1 MFLSLKKYAQPSC
14 AALTQSA
21 PCALGRGKAKS
32 TASFIKKSGVFVVAL
47 ASSLFSFSAVNAA
60 TPDNTVVSNTAYVNY
75 QFRGNNQQSQDSE
88 SFITAR
94 SDSGAGTPAVITL
107 MHNSIDF
114 SGQYAAAKARETTSS
129 PVSASNSRSFAQTI
143 TTSNTTSLNASSVS
157 TSAGVTTRSS
167 SNGKALSG
175 DFVVN
180 QGQCA
185 SDSSGSNLTAQAVPR
200 NYQGQALALPSTLAL
215 NSDDYFKVGDAIF
228 VHLEDLDQNLDPTQ
242 IEKIIVTILSENGA
256 DQETIQLTETAVSTG
271 LFTGYIQTVGNANN
285 PAIKHNC
292 VLSVNSDSSIQASYQ
307 DQFDSLDLVR
317 AGALFDP
324 SSYVVNADTGEYI
337 NGIEVTLLDPNK
349 TWQSDQPVD
358 EQPYG
363 RAEILSDE
371 GGLFPNTVTTGG
383 SVSVVGSDSNVY
395 TYTFPYGGFAFP
407 VLNGGEY
414 IVKIGESAYHD
425 YPVPTEMLLA
435 DIPQG
440 PFNFDEEGSRSKVFN
455 SGITFRMD
463 VPLDPKDNSVLL
475 TKTANKSQAGVGE
488 LIGYNIKLQNTEI
501 PGTNIALKDTLPQG
515 LRFAAGSA
523 SIDGVKVSDPV
534 IGADGRDLTFTIDN
548 IAPDEILNLRYVVRV
563 GVNTIIGKATNTTWI
578 EDQEDIVGEGV
589 LTSNTATADVEINED
604 LFSEKSRLFGRV
616 FIGDCEGNVEQ
627 EGIAGARIYL
637 ENGTYVVTDEDG
649 LWHIEG
655 QEPGTHVVQLDT
667 ETLPKY
673 LDLVACDN
681 YGLHAGRDYS
691 QFVDLEPGT
700 MWRTDF
706 VVKLKPPSKGEV
718 IQRLS
723 SRLAPIPKAER
734 ETMGTDTP
742 VSQKVL
748 YRLVLNGSEVI
759 LKGLRSLVMLPEG
772 VTYKPNSALLDGNAI
787 TEPKKYDTQTLLFSL
802 NDPGK
807 DWQHVLEF
815 EAYIGKD
822 AKPGELTTRSV
833 AMFNSPSQSN
843 QRTPIALTSALLAIV
858 PANNQVHKPKEAPK
872 FGSFSEELSAADKQS
887 MSQVIETL
895 QGLKDLQ
902 IEVAG
907 HTDNVPIARRSRH
920 IFKDNYEL
928 SLARARSAAN
938 YLMKEL
944 QLTPEQVSIAGH
956 GSKKP
961 IANNDNLNL
970 RAQNRRVEVNIL
982 SAKNGMKIAQA
993 DSGNQM
999 VATTGVAP
1007 GGFDFPIA
1015 ATASGPIR
1023 STVSMPEFDKA
1034 FLAQAD
1040 NKFEWL
1046 WPSDGFL
1053 PNIPSTKVAVK
1064 HPMNQRIRLTLN
1076 GAPVSA
1082 LNFAKR
1088 EKYAANQSAVSQW
1101 SGVDIKEGNNVF
1113 VASLVDENDDIINR
1127 KEFQL
1132 HYAGSPTRVELVK
1145 DETKAVADGVIV
1157 PVIAVKLFDKDNY
1170 PVRNG
1175 LQGEYT
1181 IDSPYKA
1188 LDPNKNKAQINR
1200 NEFKPNYEI
1209 SNDGIAY
1216 ITLEPTTKAG
1226 EAVIRF
1232 PLANGQEEEVRVWLK
1247 PQARDWMLIALGEG
1261 TIGYQN
1267 ISGHVENAKA
1277 HDQDDGF
1284 YTDGRLALFAKGQVL
1299 GDWLLTAAY
1308 DSSKGTTTPF
1318 EKLLDPNK
1326 YYTLYGDNSTQKLD
1340 ASMEGKLYLR
1350 IEKERFYTVFGDYST
1365 DLNKTE
1371 LSTYLRK
1378 FHGIQSVF
1386 QGDLVSFNAFVTESA
1401 QRFARDEIRGDG
1413 TSGLYQLANKDIISN
1428 SETISLQVRDRF
1440 RSEVIL
1446 SEVELSKDS
1455 DYNIDYIDGSLFFK
1469 SPVQS
1474 TDENLNPRYIIAR
1487 YETQDDSANDITF
1500 GGRAAVHVLDKAL
1513 EVGTTVI
1520 SEELGTDSKTLNS
1533 IDMRLQLSDQLKITA
1548 ESAITEQ
1555 DSNGSKTTANANYVS
1570 VDFRGEQLQT
1580 KAYIRTEQAGFGL
1593 DQLNDS
1599 EGSTEKLGVEGSYY
1613 ITSQKYF
1620 NALISDQNQLGND
1633 QRLSMAEVKFN
1644 NEYDLGRYHLGGR
1657 ISENKTATGDSQSI
1671 QQLLAGHSYTL
1682 MNGRWLLNA
1691 DVELNLKQNDDIYD
1705 LFRLGSDFRISD
1717 EVTLFAVHETGFE
1730 SNAPQR
1736 SVAGLRATPWQ
1747 GMQVSN
1753 SVEQQQSK
1761 DGNRLFAVH
1770 GVNQEIN
1777 LNEHWQISFGYDQS
1791 QNLESSVLEQTDDS
1805 VINFAQTS
1813 DDFYAINTG
1822 WGYRSP
1828 TWQWTNRV
1836 EYRESDSN
1844 EKWNAQ
1850 SGVYKPIGLGF
1861 AFGLNGEFRLD
1872 DADTSRT
1879 EFKQVEFDIGL
1890 RPLALGLAWL
1900 NQSKYIEEE
1909 VSTSVDSITS
1919 NITSSRL
1926 VNNTHINMR
1935 WSKTQ
1940 LSAQYGLKYVD
1951 ETIDDISYSGVI
1963 DLMGAQVR
1971 RYFKPKWDWGLHA
1984 QRLYDYELKD
1994 SRHSLGFSL
2003 GYTPKQNTWVSMG
2016 YNFAGFDDS
2025 DFDDAGYSAQGIYLK
2040 LRIKA
2045 DQDSARELRN
2055 YFK

>member
-1 MFLSLKKYAQPSC
+1 MILSLNKNAQPRC
-14 AALTQSA
+14 ATLTQSA
-21 PCALGRGKAKS
+21 PRALGRGKAKS
-32 TASFIKKSGVFVVAL
+32 TASLLKKSGVFAIAL
-47 ASSLFSFSAVNAA
+47 ASSFFGFSSAHAA
-60 TPDNTVVSNTAYVNY
+60 TPESTVVNNTAYVSFDFN
-75 QFRGNNQQSQDSE
+75 GQSRQVQDSE

-94 SDSGAGTPAVITL
+94 TNAGSGTPSVITL
-107 MHNSIDF
+107 MHNSVDF
-114 SGQYAAAKARETTSS
+114 TTQYAEAKAREDAANGSSNLMRSRQNALTSGS
-129 PVSASNSRSFAQTI
+129 TNSSNI
-143 TTSNTTSLNASSVS
+143 TTRASSS
-157 TSAGVTTRSS
+157 GQ
-167 SNGKALSG
+167 ALAG

-185 SDSSGSNLTAQAVPR
+185 SDASGKTLSPQPIPK
-200 NYQGQALALPSTLAL
+200 NYQGQTLSLPSTLAL
-215 NSDDYFKVGDAIF
+215 NSDDYYKVGDTIF
-228 VHLEDLDQNLDPTQ
+228 VHLKDLDQNQDPTQ
-242 IEKIIVTILSENGA
+242 IEKIIVTILSENGV
-256 DQETIQLTETAVSTG
+256 DQETIQLTETAVSSG
-271 LFTGYIQTVGNANN
+271 LFTGYIQTVNSATNA
-285 PAIKHNC
+285 PIKHNC
-292 VLSVNSDSSIQASYQ
+292 ALSVTSDSSIQASYQ
-307 DQFDSLDLVR
+307 DKFDSLDLAK

-324 SSYVVNADTGEYI
+324 SSYVVNADTGEYV
-337 NGIEVTLLDPNK
+337 NGITVSLYDKDGVTP
-349 TWQSDQPVD
+349 
-358 EQPYG
+358 
-363 RAEILSDE
+363 AEILSDE
-371 GGLFPNTVTTGG
+371 GGVFPNTVTTGG
-383 SVSVVGSDSNVY
+383 TVSVVGADSNTY

-407 VLNGGEY
+407 VLDGGEY
-414 IVKIGESAYHD
+414 VIKIGESAYHD
-425 YPVPTEMLLA
+425 YPVADEKPLT

-440 PFNFDEEGSRSKVFN
+440 PFNFDEEGSRGKIFT

-475 TKTANKSQAGVGE
+475 TKTANKAQAGVGE
-488 LIGYNIKLQNTEI
+488 LVSYNIKLQNTEI
-501 PGTNIALKDTLPQG
+501 PGTNVALKDTLPQG
-515 LRFAAGSA
+515 FRYAPGSA
-523 SIDGVKVSDPV
+523 SIDGVKIADPT
-534 IGADGRDLTFTIDN
+534 ISRDGQDLTFTFAN
-548 IAPDEILNLRYVVRV
+548 IAVDEVLNLRYVARI
-563 GVNTIIGKATNTTWI
+563 GVATPVGKATNTVWI
-578 EDQEDIVGEGV
+578 EDQEDIPNEGI
-589 LTSNTATADVEINED
+589 LTSNTAIADIEITED
-604 LFSEKSRLFGRV
+604 LFSNNTRLFGRV
-616 FIGDCEGNVEQ
+616 YIGDCQGDVQQ

-673 LDLVACDN
+673 LDLMACDN
-681 YGLHAGRDYS
+681 FGQHAGREYS
-691 QFVDLEPGT
+691 QFVDLAPGS

-706 VVKLKPPSKGEV
+706 IVKLKPPSKGEV
-718 IQRLS
+718 TQRLS
-723 SRLAPIPKAER
+723 SRLAPITQSER
-734 ETMGTDTP
+734 ETLAANSP
-742 VSQKVL
+742 VEQKIV
-748 YRLVLNGSEVI
+748 YRLLLNGSEVI
-759 LKGLRSLVMLPEG
+759 LKDLRSLLMLPEG
-772 VTYKPNSALLDGNAI
+772 VMYKPNSALLDGVSI
-787 TEPKKYDTQTLLFSL
+787 DEPKKYDEQTLLFSL

-815 EAYIGKD
+815 EAYIGED

-833 AMFNSPSQSN
+833 AMFNSPSQNN
-843 QRTPIALTSALLAIV
+843 QRTPIALTSALLALV

-872 FGSFSEELSAADKQS
+872 FGSFSEELSAADKQA
-887 MSQVIETL
+887 MAVVIKKL
-895 QGLKDLQ
+895 KGLKDLQ

-938 YLMKEL
+938 YLMQEL
-944 QLTPEQVSIAGH
+944 TLAPDQVSIAGF
-956 GSKKP
+956 GANKP
-961 IANNDNLNL
+961 ISKNSNESL
-970 RAQNRRVEVNIL
+970 RSQNRRVEVNIL
-982 SAKNGMKIAQA
+982 SANNGMRIAKA

-1007 GGFDFPIA
+1007 GGFDFPIE

-1023 STVSMPEFDKA
+1023 NTVTMPEFDKA
-1034 FLAQAD
+1034 YLAQT
-1040 NKFEWL
+1040 NNTFEWL
-1046 WPSDGFL
+1046 WPSEGFL
-1053 PNIPSTKVAVK
+1053 PNIPSTKVAIK

-1076 GAPVSA
+1076 GSPVSE

-1113 VASLVDENDDIINR
+1113 VASLVDDNNDIIDR

-1145 DETKAVADGVIV
+1145 DETKAVADGVIA
-1157 PVIAVKLFDKDNY
+1157 PVIAVQLFDKDGY

-1188 LDPNKNKAQINR
+1188 LDPNKDRAQINR

-1209 SNDGIAY
+1209 TDDGIAY
-1216 ITLEPTTKAG
+1216 ITLEPTTQAG
-1226 EAVIRF
+1226 EALIRF
-1232 PLANGQEEEVRVWLK
+1232 PLANGQEEEIRVWLK

-1267 ISGHVENAKA
+1267 IRGNIKNAES
-1277 HDQDDGF
+1277 HDQEDGF
-1284 YTDGRLALFAKGQVL
+1284 YTDGRLALFAKGQIA

-1308 DSSKGTTTPF
+1308 DSSKETTTPF

-1386 QGDLVSFNAFVTESA
+1386 QGDIVSFNAFVTESA

-1413 TSGLYQLANKDIISN
+1413 TSGLYSLSNSDIISN

-1446 SEVELSKDS
+1446 SEVELTKDS
-1455 DYNIDYIDGSLFFK
+1455 DYSIDYIDGSIFFK

-1474 TDENLNPRYIIAR
+1474 TDEDLNPRYIIAR
-1487 YETQDDSANDITF
+1487 YETQDDSANDLTF
-1500 GGRAAVHVLDKAL
+1500 GGRAAVHVLDKAV
-1513 EVGTTVI
+1513 EVGTTLI
-1520 SEELGTDSKTLNS
+1520 SEELGEDSKTLNS
-1533 IDMRLQLSDQLKITA
+1533 VDMRLQLSDQLEIKA
-1548 ESAITEQ
+1548 ETAITEQ
-1555 DSNGSKTTANANYVS
+1555 KNNGTKTSATANYVS
-1570 VDFRGEQLQT
+1570 LDFRGEQLQT
-1580 KAYIRTEQAGFGL
+1580 KAYIRTEEAGFGL

-1599 EGSTEKLGVEGSYY
+1599 EGSTEKLGVEGTYY
-1613 ITSQKYF
+1613 ITSQQYF
-1620 NALISDQNQLGND
+1620 NALVSDQNQLGNE
-1633 QRLSMAEVKFN
+1633 QRLSMAELTFN
-1644 NEYDLGRYHLGGR
+1644 NEYELGRYRLGGR
-1657 ISENKTATGDSQSI
+1657 VSENTSAVGDTQSI

-1691 DVELNLKQNDDIYD
+1691 DLEFNLKQNDDIYD
-1705 LFRLGSDFRISD
+1705 LLRLGSDFRIND
-1717 EVTLFAVHETGFE
+1717 QVTLFAVHEMGFE
-1730 SNAPQR
+1730 RDAPTR
-1736 SVAGLRATPWQ
+1736 SVAGIRATPWQ

-1770 GVNQEIN
+1770 GVNQEVN
-1777 LNEHWQISFGYDQS
+1777 LDENWQISFGYDQS
-1791 QNLESSVLEQTDDS
+1791 QNLENSVLEQPDDTA
-1805 VINFAQTS
+1805 INFAQTS

-1828 TWQWTNRV
+1828 TWQWTNRI
-1836 EYRESDSN
+1836 EYRESDTN
-1844 EKWNAQ
+1844 EKWNAT
-1850 SGVYKPIGLGF
+1850 SGIYRPIGLGF
-1861 AFGLNGEFRLD
+1861 AFGLNGEYRLD
-1872 DADTSRT
+1872 DGDNERT

-1890 RPLALGLAWL
+1890 RPLAVGLAWL
-1900 NQSKYIEEE
+1900 NQTKYIEEE
-1909 VSTSVDSITS
+1909 ISNASNTIAADLVSR
-1919 NITSSRL
+1919 RL

-1935 WSKTQ
+1935 WTKTQ
-1940 LSAQYGLKYVD
+1940 LSAQYGFKYVD
-1951 ETIDDISYSGVI
+1951 ETLDDIAYSGVI

-1971 RYFKPKWDWGLHA
+1971 RHFMPKWDWGLQA

-1994 SRHSLGFSL
+1994 SRHSAGISL
-2003 GYTPKQNTWVSMG
+2003 GYIPKQNTWVSVG
-2016 YNFAGFDDS
+2016 YNFAGFTDS

-2045 DQDSARELRN
+2045 DQDNLRALKA
-2055 YFK
+2055 YFN

>member
-1 MFLSLKKYAQPSC
+1 MILSLNKNAQPRC
-14 AALTQSA
+14 ATLTQSA
-21 PCALGRGKAKS
+21 PRALGRGKAKS
-32 TASFIKKSGVFVVAL
+32 TASLLKKSGVFAIAL
-47 ASSLFSFSAVNAA
+47 ASSFFGFSSAHAA
-60 TPDNTVVSNTAYVNY
+60 TPESTVVNNTAYVSFDFN
-75 QFRGNNQQSQDSE
+75 GQSRQVQDSE

-94 SDSGAGTPAVITL
+94 TNAGSGTPSVITL
-107 MHNSIDF
+107 MHNSVDF
-114 SGQYAAAKARETTSS
+114 TTQYAEAKAREDAANGSSNLMRSRQNALTSGS
-129 PVSASNSRSFAQTI
+129 TNSSNI
-143 TTSNTTSLNASSVS
+143 TTRASSS
-157 TSAGVTTRSS
+157 GQ
-167 SNGKALSG
+167 ALAG

-185 SDSSGSNLTAQAVPR
+185 SDASGKTLSPQPIPK
-200 NYQGQALALPSTLAL
+200 NYQGQTLSLPSTLAL
-215 NSDDYFKVGDAIF
+215 NSDDYYKVGDTIF
-228 VHLEDLDQNLDPTQ
+228 VHLKDLDQNQDPTQ
-242 IEKIIVTILSENGA
+242 IEKIIVTILSENGV
-256 DQETIQLTETAVSTG
+256 DQETIQLTETAVSSG
-271 LFTGYIQTVGNANN
+271 LFTGYIQTVNSATNA
-285 PAIKHNC
+285 PIKHNC
-292 VLSVNSDSSIQASYQ
+292 ALSVTSDSSIQASYQ
-307 DQFDSLDLVR
+307 DKFDSLDLAK

-324 SSYVVNADTGEYI
+324 SSYVVNADTGEYV
-337 NGIEVTLLDPNK
+337 NGITVSLYDKDGVTP
-349 TWQSDQPVD
+349 
-358 EQPYG
+358 
-363 RAEILSDE
+363 AEILSDE
-371 GGLFPNTVTTGG
+371 GGVFPNTVTTGG
-383 SVSVVGSDSNVY
+383 TVSVVGADSNTY

-407 VLNGGEY
+407 VLDGGEY
-414 IVKIGESAYHD
+414 VIKIGESAYHD
-425 YPVPTEMLLA
+425 YPVADEKPLT

-440 PFNFDEEGSRSKVFN
+440 PFNFDEEGSRGKIFT

-475 TKTANKSQAGVGE
+475 TKTANKAQAGVGE
-488 LIGYNIKLQNTEI
+488 LVSYNIKLQNTEI
-501 PGTNIALKDTLPQG
+501 PGTNVALKDTLPQG
-515 LRFAAGSA
+515 FRYAPGSA
-523 SIDGVKVSDPV
+523 SIDGVKIADPT
-534 IGADGRDLTFTIDN
+534 ISRDGQDLTFTFAN
-548 IAPDEILNLRYVVRV
+548 IAVDEVLNLRYVARI
-563 GVNTIIGKATNTTWI
+563 GVATPVGKATNTVWI
-578 EDQEDIVGEGV
+578 EDQEDIPNEGI
-589 LTSNTATADVEINED
+589 LTSNTAIADIEITED
-604 LFSEKSRLFGRV
+604 LFSNNTRLFGRV
-616 FIGDCEGNVEQ
+616 YIGDCQGNVQQ

-673 LDLVACDN
+673 LDLMACDN
-681 YGLHAGRDYS
+681 FGQHAGREYS
-691 QFVDLEPGT
+691 QFVDLAPGS

-706 VVKLKPPSKGEV
+706 IVKLKPPSKGEV
-718 IQRLS
+718 TQRLS
-723 SRLAPIPKAER
+723 SRLAPITQSER
-734 ETMGTDTP
+734 ETLAANSP
-742 VSQKVL
+742 VEQKIV
-748 YRLVLNGSEVI
+748 YRLLLNGSEVI
-759 LKGLRSLVMLPEG
+759 LKDLRSLLMLPEG
-772 VTYKPNSALLDGNAI
+772 VMYKPNSALLDGVSI
-787 TEPKKYDTQTLLFSL
+787 DEPKKYDEQTLLFSL

-815 EAYIGKD
+815 EAYIGED

-833 AMFNSPSQSN
+833 AMFNSPSQNN
-843 QRTPIALTSALLAIV
+843 QRTPIALTSALLALV

-872 FGSFSEELSAADKQS
+872 FGSFSEELSAADKQA
-887 MSQVIETL
+887 MAVVIKKL
-895 QGLKDLQ
+895 KGLKDLQ

-938 YLMKEL
+938 YLMQEL
-944 QLTPEQVSIAGH
+944 TLAPDQVSIAGF
-956 GSKKP
+956 GANKP
-961 IANNDNLNL
+961 ISKNSNESL
-970 RAQNRRVEVNIL
+970 RSQNRRVEVNIL
-982 SAKNGMKIAQA
+982 SANNGMRIAKA

-1007 GGFDFPIA
+1007 GGFDFPIE

-1023 STVSMPEFDKA
+1023 NTVTMPEFDKA
-1034 FLAQAD
+1034 YLAQT
-1040 NKFEWL
+1040 NNTFEWL
-1046 WPSDGFL
+1046 WPSEGFL
-1053 PNIPSTKVAVK
+1053 PNIPSTKVAIK

-1076 GAPVSA
+1076 GSPVSE

-1113 VASLVDENDDIINR
+1113 VASLVDDNNDIIDR

-1145 DETKAVADGVIV
+1145 DETKAVADGVIA
-1157 PVIAVKLFDKDNY
+1157 PVIAVQLFDKDGY

-1188 LDPNKNKAQINR
+1188 LDPNKDRAQINR

-1209 SNDGIAY
+1209 TDDGIAY
-1216 ITLEPTTKAG
+1216 ITLEPTTQAG
-1226 EAVIRF
+1226 EALIRF
-1232 PLANGQEEEVRVWLK
+1232 PLANGQEEEIRVWLK

-1267 ISGHVENAKA
+1267 IRGNIKNAES
-1277 HDQDDGF
+1277 HDQEDGF
-1284 YTDGRLALFAKGQVL
+1284 YTDGRLALFAKGQIA

-1308 DSSKGTTTPF
+1308 DSSKETTTPF

-1386 QGDLVSFNAFVTESA
+1386 QGDIVSFNAFVTESA

-1413 TSGLYQLANKDIISN
+1413 TSGLYSLSNSDIISN

-1446 SEVELSKDS
+1446 SEVELTKDS
-1455 DYNIDYIDGSLFFK
+1455 DYSIDYIDGSIFFK

-1474 TDENLNPRYIIAR
+1474 TDEDLNPRYIIAR
-1487 YETQDDSANDITF
+1487 YETQDDSANDLTF
-1500 GGRAAVHVLDKAL
+1500 GGRAAVHVLDKAV
-1513 EVGTTVI
+1513 EVGTTLI
-1520 SEELGTDSKTLNS
+1520 SEELGEDSKTLNS
-1533 IDMRLQLSDQLKITA
+1533 VDMRLQLSDQLEIKA
-1548 ESAITEQ
+1548 ETAITEQ
-1555 DSNGSKTTANANYVS
+1555 KNNGTKTSATANYVS
-1570 VDFRGEQLQT
+1570 LDFRGEQLQT
-1580 KAYIRTEQAGFGL
+1580 KAYIRTEEAGFGL

-1599 EGSTEKLGVEGSYY
+1599 EGSTEKLGVEGTYY
-1613 ITSQKYF
+1613 ITSQQYF
-1620 NALISDQNQLGND
+1620 NALVSDQNQLGNE
-1633 QRLSMAEVKFN
+1633 QRLSMAELTFN
-1644 NEYDLGRYHLGGR
+1644 NEYELGRYRLGGR
-1657 ISENKTATGDSQSI
+1657 VSENTSAVGDTQSI

-1691 DVELNLKQNDDIYD
+1691 DLEFNLKQNDDIYD
-1705 LFRLGSDFRISD
+1705 LLRLGSDFRIND
-1717 EVTLFAVHETGFE
+1717 QVTLFAVHEMGFE
-1730 SNAPQR
+1730 RDAPTR
-1736 SVAGLRATPWQ
+1736 SVAGIRATPWQ

-1770 GVNQEIN
+1770 GVNQEVN
-1777 LNEHWQISFGYDQS
+1777 LDENWQISFGYDQS
-1791 QNLESSVLEQTDDS
+1791 QNLENSVLEQPDDTA
-1805 VINFAQTS
+1805 INFAQTS

-1828 TWQWTNRV
+1828 TWQWTNRI
-1836 EYRESDSN
+1836 EYRESDTN
-1844 EKWNAQ
+1844 EKWNAT
-1850 SGVYKPIGLGF
+1850 SGIYRPIGLGF
-1861 AFGLNGEFRLD
+1861 AFGLNGEYRLD
-1872 DADTSRT
+1872 DGDTQRT

-1890 RPLALGLAWL
+1890 RPLAVGLAWL
-1900 NQSKYIEEE
+1900 NQTKYIEEE
-1909 VSTSVDSITS
+1909 ISNASNTIAADLVSR
-1919 NITSSRL
+1919 RL

-1935 WSKTQ
+1935 WTKTQ
-1940 LSAQYGLKYVD
+1940 LSAQYGFKYVD
-1951 ETIDDISYSGVI
+1951 ETLDDIAYSGVI

-1971 RYFKPKWDWGLHA
+1971 RHFMPKWDWGLQA

-1994 SRHSLGFSL
+1994 SRHSAGISL
-2003 GYTPKQNTWVSMG
+2003 GYIPKQNTWVSVG
-2016 YNFAGFDDS
+2016 YNFAGFTDS

-2045 DQDSARELRN
+2045 DQDNLRALKA
-2055 YFK
+2055 YFN

>member
-1 MFLSLKKYAQPSC
+1 MLLSLNKNAQPRC
-14 AALTQSA
+14 ATLTQGA
-21 PCALGRGKAKS
+21 LRALGRGEAKS
-32 TASFIKKSGVFVVAL
+32 TASFIKKSGVFAIAL
-47 ASSLFSFSAVNAA
+47 VSGLFTNTQVNAA
-60 TPDNTVVSNTAYVNY
+60 TPDNTLVNNTAYVSY
-75 QFRGNNQQSQDSE
+75 QFRGNDYQKQDSE

-94 SDSGAGTPAVITL
+94 SDSGAGTPSVITL

-114 SGQYAAAKARETTSS
+114 SAQYAAAKAKEDAANPPSSNVTRSISQNLLTTGATTGKSS
-129 PVSASNSRSFAQTI
+129 
-143 TTSNTTSLNASSVS
+143 NA
-157 TSAGVTTRSS
+157 TTTRAS
-167 SNGKALSG
+167 SNGKSLSG
-175 DFVVN
+175 NFVVN

-185 SDSSGSNLTAQAVPR
+185 SDASGKTLTIQPVPK
-200 NYQGQALALPSTLAL
+200 NYQGQTLSLPSTLAL
-215 NSDDYFKVGDAIF
+215 NSDDYYKVGDTIF
-228 VHLEDLDQNLDPTQ
+228 VHLKDLDQNQDPTQ
-242 IEKIIVTILSENGA
+242 IEKIIVTILSENGV
-256 DQETIQLTETAVSTG
+256 DQETIQLTETAVSSG
-271 LFTGYIQTVGNANN
+271 LFTGYIQTVNSATNA
-285 PAIKHNC
+285 PIKHNC
-292 VLSVNSDSSIQASYQ
+292 ALSVTSDSSIQASYQ
-307 DQFDSLDLVR
+307 DKFDSLDLAK

-324 SSYVVNADTGEYI
+324 SSYVVNADTGEYV
-337 NGIEVTLLDPNK
+337 NGITVSLYDKDGVTP
-349 TWQSDQPVD
+349 
-358 EQPYG
+358 
-363 RAEILSDE
+363 AEILSDE
-371 GGLFPNTVTTGG
+371 GGVFPNTVTTGG
-383 SVSVVGSDSNVY
+383 TVSVVGADSNTY

-407 VLNGGEY
+407 VLDGGEY
-414 IVKIGESAYHD
+414 VIKIGESAYHD
-425 YPVPTEMLLA
+425 YPVADEKPLT

-440 PFNFDEEGSRSKVFN
+440 PFNFDEEGSRGKIFT

-475 TKTANKSQAGVGE
+475 TKTANKAQAGVGE
-488 LIGYNIKLQNTEI
+488 LVSYNIKLQNTEI
-501 PGTNIALKDTLPQG
+501 PGTNVALKDTLPQG
-515 LRFAAGSA
+515 FRYAPGSA
-523 SIDGVKVSDPV
+523 SIDGVKIADPT
-534 IGADGRDLTFTIDN
+534 ISRDGQDLTFTFAN
-548 IAPDEILNLRYVVRV
+548 IAVDEVLNLRYVARI
-563 GVNTIIGKATNTTWI
+563 GVATPVGKATNTVWI
-578 EDQEDIVGEGV
+578 EDQEDIPNEGI
-589 LTSNTATADVEINED
+589 LTSNTAIADIEITED
-604 LFSEKSRLFGRV
+604 LFSNNTRLFGRV
-616 FIGDCEGNVEQ
+616 YIGDCQGNVQQ

-673 LDLVACDN
+673 LDLMACDN
-681 YGLHAGRDYS
+681 FGQHAGREYS
-691 QFVDLEPGT
+691 QFVDLAPGS

-706 VVKLKPPSKGEV
+706 IVKLKPPSKGEV
-718 IQRLS
+718 TQRLS
-723 SRLAPIPKAER
+723 SRLAPITQSER
-734 ETMGTDTP
+734 ETLAANSP
-742 VSQKVL
+742 VEQKIV
-748 YRLVLNGSEVI
+748 YRLLLNGSEVI
-759 LKGLRSLVMLPEG
+759 LKDLRSLLMLPEG
-772 VTYKPNSALLDGNAI
+772 VMYKPNSALLDGVSI
-787 TEPKKYDTQTLLFSL
+787 DEPKKYDEQTLLFSL

-815 EAYIGKD
+815 EAYIGED

-833 AMFNSPSQSN
+833 AMFNSPSQNN
-843 QRTPIALTSALLAIV
+843 QRTPIALTSALLALV

-872 FGSFSEELSAADKQS
+872 FGSFSEELSAADKQA
-887 MSQVIETL
+887 MAVVIKKL
-895 QGLKDLQ
+895 KGLKDLQ

-938 YLMKEL
+938 YLMQEL
-944 QLTPEQVSIAGH
+944 TLAPDQVSIAGF
-956 GSKKP
+956 GANKP
-961 IANNDNLNL
+961 ISKNSNESL
-970 RAQNRRVEVNIL
+970 RSQNRRVEVNIL
-982 SAKNGMKIAQA
+982 SANNGMRIAKA

-1007 GGFDFPIA
+1007 GGFDFPIE

-1023 STVSMPEFDKA
+1023 NTVTMPEFDKA
-1034 FLAQAD
+1034 YLAQT
-1040 NKFEWL
+1040 NNTFEWL
-1046 WPSDGFL
+1046 WPSEGFL
-1053 PNIPSTKVAVK
+1053 PNIPSTKVAIK

-1076 GAPVSA
+1076 GSPVSE

-1113 VASLVDENDDIINR
+1113 VASLVDDNNDIIDR

-1145 DETKAVADGVIV
+1145 DETKAVADGVIA
-1157 PVIAVKLFDKDNY
+1157 PVIAVQLFDKDGY

-1188 LDPNKNKAQINR
+1188 LDPNKDRAQINR

-1209 SNDGIAY
+1209 TDDGIAY
-1216 ITLEPTTKAG
+1216 ITLEPTTQAG
-1226 EAVIRF
+1226 EALIRF
-1232 PLANGQEEEVRVWLK
+1232 PLANGQEEEIRVWLK

-1267 ISGHVENAKA
+1267 IRGNIKNAES
-1277 HDQDDGF
+1277 HDQEDGF
-1284 YTDGRLALFAKGQVL
+1284 YTDGRLALFAKGQIA

-1308 DSSKGTTTPF
+1308 DSSKETTTPF

-1386 QGDLVSFNAFVTESA
+1386 QGDIVSFNAFVTESA

-1413 TSGLYQLANKDIISN
+1413 TSGLYSLSNSDIISN

-1446 SEVELSKDS
+1446 SEVELTKDS
-1455 DYNIDYIDGSLFFK
+1455 DYSIDYIDGSIFFK

-1474 TDENLNPRYIIAR
+1474 TDEDLNPRYIIAR
-1487 YETQDDSANDITF
+1487 YETQDDSANDLTF
-1500 GGRAAVHVLDKAL
+1500 GGRAAVHVLDKAV
-1513 EVGTTVI
+1513 EVGTTLI
-1520 SEELGTDSKTLNS
+1520 SEELGEDSKTLNS
-1533 IDMRLQLSDQLKITA
+1533 VDMRLQLSDQLEIKA
-1548 ESAITEQ
+1548 ETAITEQ
-1555 DSNGSKTTANANYVS
+1555 KNNGTKTSATANYVS
-1570 VDFRGEQLQT
+1570 LDFRGEQLQT
-1580 KAYIRTEQAGFGL
+1580 KAYIRTEEAGFGL

-1599 EGSTEKLGVEGSYY
+1599 EGSTEKLGVEGTYY
-1613 ITSQKYF
+1613 ITSQQYF
-1620 NALISDQNQLGND
+1620 NALVSDQNQLGNE
-1633 QRLSMAEVKFN
+1633 QRLSMAELTFN
-1644 NEYDLGRYHLGGR
+1644 NEYELGRYRLGGR
-1657 ISENKTATGDSQSI
+1657 VSENTSAVGDTQSI

-1691 DVELNLKQNDDIYD
+1691 DLEFNLKQNDDIYD
-1705 LFRLGSDFRISD
+1705 LLRLGSDFRIND
-1717 EVTLFAVHETGFE
+1717 QVTLFAVHEMGFE
-1730 SNAPQR
+1730 RDAPTR
-1736 SVAGLRATPWQ
+1736 SVAGIRATPWQ

-1770 GVNQEIN
+1770 GVNQEVN
-1777 LNEHWQISFGYDQS
+1777 LDENWQISFGYDQS
-1791 QNLESSVLEQTDDS
+1791 QNLENSVLEQPDDTA
-1805 VINFAQTS
+1805 INFAQTS

-1828 TWQWTNRV
+1828 TWQWTNRI
-1836 EYRESDSN
+1836 EYRESDTN
-1844 EKWNAQ
+1844 EKWNAT
-1850 SGVYKPIGLGF
+1850 SGIYRPIGLGF
-1861 AFGLNGEFRLD
+1861 AFGLNGEYRLD
-1872 DADTSRT
+1872 DGDNERT

-1890 RPLALGLAWL
+1890 RPLAVGLAWL
-1900 NQSKYIEEE
+1900 NQTKYIEEE
-1909 VSTSVDSITS
+1909 ISNASNTIAADLVSR
-1919 NITSSRL
+1919 RL

-1935 WSKTQ
+1935 WTKTQ
-1940 LSAQYGLKYVD
+1940 LSAQYGFKYVD
-1951 ETIDDISYSGVI
+1951 ETLDDIAYSGVI

-1971 RYFKPKWDWGLHA
+1971 RHFMPKWDWGLQA

-1994 SRHSLGFSL
+1994 SRHSAGISL
-2003 GYTPKQNTWVSMG
+2003 GYIPKQNTWVSVG
-2016 YNFAGFDDS
+2016 YNFAGFTDS

-2045 DQDSARELRN
+2045 DQDNLRALKA
-2055 YFK
+2055 YFN

>member
-1 MFLSLKKYAQPSC
+1 MILSLNKNAQPRC
-14 AALTQSA
+14 ATLTQSA
-21 PCALGRGKAKS
+21 PRALGRGKAKS
-32 TASFIKKSGVFVVAL
+32 TASLLKKSGVFAIAL
-47 ASSLFSFSAVNAA
+47 ASSFFGFSSAHAA
-60 TPDNTVVSNTAYVNY
+60 TPESTVVNNTAYVSFDFN
-75 QFRGNNQQSQDSE
+75 GQSRQVQDSE

-94 SDSGAGTPAVITL
+94 TSAGSGTPSVITL
-107 MHNSIDF
+107 MHNSVDF
-114 SGQYAAAKARETTSS
+114 TTQYAEAKAREDAANGSSNLMRSRQNALTSGS
-129 PVSASNSRSFAQTI
+129 TNSSNI
-143 TTSNTTSLNASSVS
+143 TTRASSS
-157 TSAGVTTRSS
+157 GQ
-167 SNGKALSG
+167 ALAG

-185 SDSSGSNLTAQAVPR
+185 SDASGKTLSPQPIPK
-200 NYQGQALALPSTLAL
+200 NYQGQTLSLPSTLAL
-215 NSDDYFKVGDAIF
+215 NSDDYYKVGDTIF
-228 VHLEDLDQNLDPTQ
+228 VHLKDLDQNQDPTQ
-242 IEKIIVTILSENGA
+242 IEKIIVTILSENGV
-256 DQETIQLTETAVSTG
+256 DQETIQLTETAVSSG
-271 LFTGYIQTVGNANN
+271 LFTGYIQTVNSATNA
-285 PAIKHNC
+285 PIKHNC
-292 VLSVNSDSSIQASYQ
+292 ALSVTSDSSIQASYQ
-307 DQFDSLDLVR
+307 DKFDSLDLAK

-324 SSYVVNADTGEYI
+324 SSYVVNADTGEYV
-337 NGIEVTLLDPNK
+337 NGITVSLYDKDGVTP
-349 TWQSDQPVD
+349 
-358 EQPYG
+358 
-363 RAEILSDE
+363 AEILSDE
-371 GGLFPNTVTTGG
+371 GGVFPNTVTTGG
-383 SVSVVGSDSNVY
+383 TVSVVGADSNTY

-407 VLNGGEY
+407 VLDGGEY
-414 IVKIGESAYHD
+414 VVKIGESAYHD
-425 YPVPTEMLLA
+425 YPVADEKPLT

-440 PFNFDEEGSRSKVFN
+440 PFNFDEEGSRGKIFT

-475 TKTANKSQAGVGE
+475 TKTANKAQAGVGE
-488 LIGYNIKLQNTEI
+488 LVSYNIKLQNTEI
-501 PGTNIALKDTLPQG
+501 PGTNVALKDTLPQG
-515 LRFAAGSA
+515 FRYAPGSA
-523 SIDGVKVSDPV
+523 SIDGVKIADPT
-534 IGADGRDLTFTIDN
+534 ISRDGQDLTFTFAN
-548 IAPDEILNLRYVVRV
+548 IAVDEVLNLRYVARI
-563 GVNTIIGKATNTTWI
+563 GVATPVGKATNTVWI
-578 EDQEDIVGEGV
+578 EDQEDIPNEGI
-589 LTSNTATADVEINED
+589 LTSNTAIADIEITED
-604 LFSEKSRLFGRV
+604 LFSNNTRLFGRV
-616 FIGDCEGNVEQ
+616 YIGDCQGDVQQ

-673 LDLVACDN
+673 LDLMACDN
-681 YGLHAGRDYS
+681 FGQHAGREYS
-691 QFVDLEPGT
+691 QFVDLAPGS

-706 VVKLKPPSKGEV
+706 IVKLKPPSKGEV
-718 IQRLS
+718 TQRLS
-723 SRLAPIPKAER
+723 SRLAPITQSER
-734 ETMGTDTP
+734 ETLAANSP
-742 VSQKVL
+742 VEQKIV
-748 YRLVLNGSEVI
+748 YRLLLNGSEVI
-759 LKGLRSLVMLPEG
+759 LKDLRSLLMLPEG
-772 VTYKPNSALLDGNAI
+772 VMYKPNSALLDGVSI
-787 TEPKKYDTQTLLFSL
+787 DEPKKYDEQTLLFSL

-815 EAYIGKD
+815 EAYIGED

-833 AMFNSPSQSN
+833 AMFNSPSQNN
-843 QRTPIALTSALLAIV
+843 QRTPIALTSALLALV

-872 FGSFSEELSAADKQS
+872 FGSFSEELSAADKQA
-887 MSQVIETL
+887 MAVVIKKL
-895 QGLKDLQ
+895 KGLKDLQ

-938 YLMKEL
+938 YLMQEL
-944 QLTPEQVSIAGH
+944 TLAPDQVSIAGF
-956 GSKKP
+956 GANKP
-961 IANNDNLNL
+961 ISKNSNESL
-970 RAQNRRVEVNIL
+970 RSQNRRVEVNIL
-982 SAKNGMKIAQA
+982 SANNGMRIAKA

-1007 GGFDFPIA
+1007 GGFDFPIE

-1023 STVSMPEFDKA
+1023 NTVTMPEFDKA
-1034 FLAQAD
+1034 YLAQT
-1040 NKFEWL
+1040 NNTFEWL
-1046 WPSDGFL
+1046 WPSEGFL
-1053 PNIPSTKVAVK
+1053 PNIPSTKVAIK

-1076 GAPVSA
+1076 GSPVSE

-1113 VASLVDENDDIINR
+1113 VASLVDDNNDIIDR

-1145 DETKAVADGVIV
+1145 DETKAVADGVIA
-1157 PVIAVKLFDKDNY
+1157 PVIAVQLFDKDGY

-1188 LDPNKNKAQINR
+1188 LDPNKDRAQINR

-1209 SNDGIAY
+1209 TDDGIAY
-1216 ITLEPTTKAG
+1216 ITLEPTTQAG
-1226 EAVIRF
+1226 EALIRF
-1232 PLANGQEEEVRVWLK
+1232 PLVNGQEEEIRVWLK

-1267 ISGHVENAKA
+1267 IRGNIKNAES
-1277 HDQDDGF
+1277 HDQEDGF
-1284 YTDGRLALFAKGQVL
+1284 YTDGRLALFAKGQIA

-1308 DSSKGTTTPF
+1308 DSSKETTTPF

-1386 QGDLVSFNAFVTESA
+1386 QGDIVSFNAFVTESA

-1413 TSGLYQLANKDIISN
+1413 TSGLYSLSNSDIISN

-1446 SEVELSKDS
+1446 SEVELTKDS
-1455 DYNIDYIDGSLFFK
+1455 DYSIDYIDGSIFFK

-1474 TDENLNPRYIIAR
+1474 TDEDLNPRYIIAR
-1487 YETQDDSANDITF
+1487 YETQDDSANDLTF
-1500 GGRAAVHVLDKAL
+1500 GGRAAVHVLDKAV
-1513 EVGTTVI
+1513 EVGTTLI
-1520 SEELGTDSKTLNS
+1520 SEELGEDSKTLNS
-1533 IDMRLQLSDQLKITA
+1533 VDMRLQLSDQLEIKA
-1548 ESAITEQ
+1548 ETAITEQ
-1555 DSNGSKTTANANYVS
+1555 KNNGTKTSATANYVS
-1570 VDFRGEQLQT
+1570 LDFRGEQLQT
-1580 KAYIRTEQAGFGL
+1580 KAYIRTEEAGFGL

-1599 EGSTEKLGVEGSYY
+1599 EGSTEKLGVEGTYY
-1613 ITSQKYF
+1613 ITSQQYF
-1620 NALISDQNQLGND
+1620 NALVSDQNQLGNE
-1633 QRLSMAEVKFN
+1633 QRLSMAELTFN
-1644 NEYDLGRYHLGGR
+1644 NEYELGRYRLGGR
-1657 ISENKTATGDSQSI
+1657 VSENTSAVGDTQSI

-1691 DVELNLKQNDDIYD
+1691 DLEFNLKQNDDIYD
-1705 LFRLGSDFRISD
+1705 LLRLGSDFRIND
-1717 EVTLFAVHETGFE
+1717 QVTLFAVHEMGFE
-1730 SNAPQR
+1730 RDAPTR
-1736 SVAGLRATPWQ
+1736 SVAGIRATPWQ

-1770 GVNQEIN
+1770 GVNQEVN
-1777 LNEHWQISFGYDQS
+1777 LDENWQISFGYDQS
-1791 QNLESSVLEQTDDS
+1791 QNLENSVLEQPDDTA
-1805 VINFAQTS
+1805 INFAQTS

-1828 TWQWTNRV
+1828 TWQWTNRI
-1836 EYRESDSN
+1836 EYRESDTN
-1844 EKWNAQ
+1844 EKWNAT
-1850 SGVYKPIGLGF
+1850 SGIYRPIGLGF
-1861 AFGLNGEFRLD
+1861 AFGLNGEYRLD
-1872 DADTSRT
+1872 DGDNERT

-1890 RPLALGLAWL
+1890 RPLAVGLAWL
-1900 NQSKYIEEE
+1900 NQTKYIEEE
-1909 VSTSVDSITS
+1909 ISNASNTIAADLVSR
-1919 NITSSRL
+1919 RL

-1935 WSKTQ
+1935 WTKTQ
-1940 LSAQYGLKYVD
+1940 LSAQYGFKYVD
-1951 ETIDDISYSGVI
+1951 ETLDDIAYSGVI

-1971 RYFKPKWDWGLHA
+1971 RHFMPKWDWGLQA

-1994 SRHSLGFSL
+1994 SRHSAGISL
-2003 GYTPKQNTWVSMG
+2003 GYIPKQNTWVSVG
-2016 YNFAGFDDS
+2016 YNFAGFTDS

-2045 DQDSARELRN
+2045 DQDNLRALKA
-2055 YFK
+2055 YFN

>member
-1 MFLSLKKYAQPSC
+1 MILSLNKNAQPRC
-14 AALTQSA
+14 ATLTQSA
-21 PCALGRGKAKS
+21 PRALGRGKAKS
-32 TASFIKKSGVFVVAL
+32 TASLLKKSGVFAIAL
-47 ASSLFSFSAVNAA
+47 ASSFFGFSSAHAA
-60 TPDNTVVSNTAYVNY
+60 TPESTVVNNTAYVSFDFN
-75 QFRGNNQQSQDSE
+75 GQSRQVQDSE

-94 SDSGAGTPAVITL
+94 TSAGSGTPSVITL
-107 MHNSIDF
+107 MHNSVDF
-114 SGQYAAAKARETTSS
+114 TTQYAEAKAREDAANGSSNLMRSRQNALTSGS
-129 PVSASNSRSFAQTI
+129 TNSSNI
-143 TTSNTTSLNASSVS
+143 TTRASSS
-157 TSAGVTTRSS
+157 GQ
-167 SNGKALSG
+167 ALAG

-185 SDSSGSNLTAQAVPR
+185 SDASGKTLSPQPIPK
-200 NYQGQALALPSTLAL
+200 NYQGQTLSLPSTLAL
-215 NSDDYFKVGDAIF
+215 NSDDYYKVGDTIF
-228 VHLEDLDQNLDPTQ
+228 VHLKDLDQNQDPTQ
-242 IEKIIVTILSENGA
+242 IEKIIVTILSENGV
-256 DQETIQLTETAVSTG
+256 DQETIQLTETAVSSG
-271 LFTGYIQTVGNANN
+271 LFTGYIQTVNSATNA
-285 PAIKHNC
+285 PIKHNC
-292 VLSVNSDSSIQASYQ
+292 ALSVTSDSSIQASYQ
-307 DQFDSLDLVR
+307 DKFDSLDLAK

-324 SSYVVNADTGEYI
+324 SSYVVNADTGEYV
-337 NGIEVTLLDPNK
+337 NGITVSLYDKDGVTP
-349 TWQSDQPVD
+349 
-358 EQPYG
+358 
-363 RAEILSDE
+363 AEILSDE
-371 GGLFPNTVTTGG
+371 GGVFPNTVTTGG
-383 SVSVVGSDSNVY
+383 TVSVVGADSNTY

-407 VLNGGEY
+407 VLDGGEY
-414 IVKIGESAYHD
+414 VIKIGESAYHD
-425 YPVPTEMLLA
+425 YPVADEKPLT

-440 PFNFDEEGSRSKVFN
+440 PFNFDEEGSRGKIFT

-475 TKTANKSQAGVGE
+475 TKTANKAQAGVGE
-488 LIGYNIKLQNTEI
+488 LVSYNIKLQNTEI
-501 PGTNIALKDTLPQG
+501 PGTNVALKDTLPQG
-515 LRFAAGSA
+515 FRYAPGSA
-523 SIDGVKVSDPV
+523 SIDGVKIADPT
-534 IGADGRDLTFTIDN
+534 ISRDGQDLTFTFAN
-548 IAPDEILNLRYVVRV
+548 IAVDEVLNLRYVARI
-563 GVNTIIGKATNTTWI
+563 GVATPVGKATNTVWI
-578 EDQEDIVGEGV
+578 EDQEDIPNEGI
-589 LTSNTATADVEINED
+589 LTSNTAIADIEITED
-604 LFSEKSRLFGRV
+604 LFSNNTRLFGRV
-616 FIGDCEGNVEQ
+616 YIGDCQGDVQQ

-673 LDLVACDN
+673 LDLMACDN
-681 YGLHAGRDYS
+681 FGQHAGREYS
-691 QFVDLEPGT
+691 QFVDLAPGS

-706 VVKLKPPSKGEV
+706 IVKLKPPSKGEV
-718 IQRLS
+718 TQRLS
-723 SRLAPIPKAER
+723 SRLAPITQSER
-734 ETMGTDTP
+734 ETLAANSP
-742 VSQKVL
+742 VEQKIV
-748 YRLVLNGSEVI
+748 YRLLLNGSEVI
-759 LKGLRSLVMLPEG
+759 LKDLRSLLMLPEG
-772 VTYKPNSALLDGNAI
+772 VMYKPNSALLDGVSI
-787 TEPKKYDTQTLLFSL
+787 DEPKKYDEQTLLFSL

-815 EAYIGKD
+815 EAYIGED

-833 AMFNSPSQSN
+833 AMFNSPSQNN
-843 QRTPIALTSALLAIV
+843 QRTPIALTSALLALV

-872 FGSFSEELSAADKQS
+872 FGSFSEELSAADKQA
-887 MSQVIETL
+887 MAVVIKKL
-895 QGLKDLQ
+895 KGLKDLQ

-938 YLMKEL
+938 YLMQEL
-944 QLTPEQVSIAGH
+944 TLAPDQVSIAGF
-956 GSKKP
+956 GANKP
-961 IANNDNLNL
+961 ISKNSNESL
-970 RAQNRRVEVNIL
+970 RSQNRRVEVNIL
-982 SAKNGMKIAQA
+982 SANNGMRIAKA

-1007 GGFDFPIA
+1007 GGFDFPIE

-1023 STVSMPEFDKA
+1023 NTVTMPEFDKA
-1034 FLAQAD
+1034 YLAQT
-1040 NKFEWL
+1040 NNTFEWL
-1046 WPSDGFL
+1046 WPSEGFL
-1053 PNIPSTKVAVK
+1053 PNIPSTKVAIK

-1076 GAPVSA
+1076 GSPVSE

-1113 VASLVDENDDIINR
+1113 VASLVDDNNDIIDR

-1145 DETKAVADGVIV
+1145 DETKAVADGVIA
-1157 PVIAVKLFDKDNY
+1157 PVIAVQLFDKDGY

-1188 LDPNKNKAQINR
+1188 LDPNKDRAQINR

-1209 SNDGIAY
+1209 TDDGIAY
-1216 ITLEPTTKAG
+1216 ITLEPTTQAG
-1226 EAVIRF
+1226 EALIRF
-1232 PLANGQEEEVRVWLK
+1232 PLANGQEEEIRVWLK

-1267 ISGHVENAKA
+1267 IRGNIKNAES
-1277 HDQDDGF
+1277 HDQEDGF
-1284 YTDGRLALFAKGQVL
+1284 YTDGRLALFAKGQIA

-1308 DSSKGTTTPF
+1308 DSSKETTTPF

-1386 QGDLVSFNAFVTESA
+1386 QGDIVSFNAFVTESA

-1413 TSGLYQLANKDIISN
+1413 TSGLYSLSNSDIISN

-1446 SEVELSKDS
+1446 SEVELTKDS
-1455 DYNIDYIDGSLFFK
+1455 DYSIDYIDGSIFFK

-1474 TDENLNPRYIIAR
+1474 TDEDLNPRYIIAR
-1487 YETQDDSANDITF
+1487 YETQDDSANDLTF
-1500 GGRAAVHVLDKAL
+1500 GGRAAVHVLDKAV
-1513 EVGTTVI
+1513 EVGTTLI
-1520 SEELGTDSKTLNS
+1520 SEELGEDSKTLNS
-1533 IDMRLQLSDQLKITA
+1533 VDMRLQLSDQLEIKA
-1548 ESAITEQ
+1548 ETAITEQ
-1555 DSNGSKTTANANYVS
+1555 KNNGTKTSATANYVS
-1570 VDFRGEQLQT
+1570 LDFRGEQLQT
-1580 KAYIRTEQAGFGL
+1580 KAYIRTEEAGFGL

-1599 EGSTEKLGVEGSYY
+1599 EGSTEKLGVEGTYY
-1613 ITSQKYF
+1613 ITSQQYF
-1620 NALISDQNQLGND
+1620 NALVSDQNQLGNE
-1633 QRLSMAEVKFN
+1633 QRLSMAELTFN
-1644 NEYDLGRYHLGGR
+1644 NEYELGRYRLGGR
-1657 ISENKTATGDSQSI
+1657 VSENTSAVGDTQSI

-1691 DVELNLKQNDDIYD
+1691 DLEFNLKQNDDIYD
-1705 LFRLGSDFRISD
+1705 LLRLGSDFRIND
-1717 EVTLFAVHETGFE
+1717 QVTLFAVHEMGFE
-1730 SNAPQR
+1730 RDAPTR
-1736 SVAGLRATPWQ
+1736 SVAGIRATPWQ

-1770 GVNQEIN
+1770 GVNQEVN
-1777 LNEHWQISFGYDQS
+1777 LDENWQISFGYDQS
-1791 QNLESSVLEQTDDS
+1791 QNLENSVLEQPDDTA
-1805 VINFAQTS
+1805 INFAQTS

-1828 TWQWTNRV
+1828 TWQWTNRI
-1836 EYRESDSN
+1836 EYRESDTN
-1844 EKWNAQ
+1844 EKWNAT
-1850 SGVYKPIGLGF
+1850 SGIYRPIGLGF
-1861 AFGLNGEFRLD
+1861 AFGLNGEYRLD
-1872 DADTSRT
+1872 DGDNERT

-1890 RPLALGLAWL
+1890 RPLAVGLAWL
-1900 NQSKYIEEE
+1900 NQTKYIEEE
-1909 VSTSVDSITS
+1909 ISNASNTIAADLVSR
-1919 NITSSRL
+1919 RL

-1935 WSKTQ
+1935 WTKTQ
-1940 LSAQYGLKYVD
+1940 LSAQYGFKYVD
-1951 ETIDDISYSGVI
+1951 ETLDDIAYSGVI

-1971 RYFKPKWDWGLHA
+1971 RHFMPKWDWGLQA

-1994 SRHSLGFSL
+1994 SRHSAGISL
-2003 GYTPKQNTWVSMG
+2003 GYIPKQNTWVSVG
-2016 YNFAGFDDS
+2016 YNFAGFTDS

-2045 DQDSARELRN
+2045 DQDNLRALKA
-2055 YFK
+2055 YFN

>member
-1 MFLSLKKYAQPSC
+1 MILSLNKNAQPRC
-14 AALTQSA
+14 ATLTQSA
-21 PCALGRGKAKS
+21 PRALGRGKAKS
-32 TASFIKKSGVFVVAL
+32 TASLLKKSGVFAIAL
-47 ASSLFSFSAVNAA
+47 ASSFFGFSSAHAA
-60 TPDNTVVSNTAYVNY
+60 TPDSTVVNNTAYVSFDFN
-75 QFRGNNQQSQDSE
+75 GQSRQVQDSE

-94 SDSGAGTPAVITL
+94 TSAGSGTPSVITL
-107 MHNSIDF
+107 MHNSVDF
-114 SGQYAAAKARETTSS
+114 TTQYAEAKAREDAANGSSNLMRSRQNALTSGS
-129 PVSASNSRSFAQTI
+129 TNSSNI
-143 TTSNTTSLNASSVS
+143 TTRASSS
-157 TSAGVTTRSS
+157 GQ
-167 SNGKALSG
+167 ALAG

-185 SDSSGSNLTAQAVPR
+185 SDASGKTLSPQPIPK
-200 NYQGQALALPSTLAL
+200 NYQGQTLSLPSTLAL
-215 NSDDYFKVGDAIF
+215 NSDDYYKVGDTIF
-228 VHLEDLDQNLDPTQ
+228 VHLKDLDQNQDPTQ
-242 IEKIIVTILSENGA
+242 IEKIIVTILSENGV
-256 DQETIQLTETAVSTG
+256 DQETIQLTETAVSSG
-271 LFTGYIQTVGNANN
+271 LFTGYIQTVNSATNA
-285 PAIKHNC
+285 PIKHNC
-292 VLSVNSDSSIQASYQ
+292 ALSVTSDSSIQASYQ
-307 DQFDSLDLVR
+307 DKFDSLDLAK

-324 SSYVVNADTGEYI
+324 SSYVVNADTGEYV
-337 NGIEVTLLDPNK
+337 NGITVSLYDKDGVTP
-349 TWQSDQPVD
+349 
-358 EQPYG
+358 
-363 RAEILSDE
+363 AEILSDE
-371 GGLFPNTVTTGG
+371 GGVFPNTVTTGG
-383 SVSVVGSDSNVY
+383 TVSVVGADSNTY

-407 VLNGGEY
+407 VLDGGEY
-414 IVKIGESAYHD
+414 VVKIGESAYHD
-425 YPVPTEMLLA
+425 YPVADEKPLT

-440 PFNFDEEGSRSKVFN
+440 PFNFDEEGSRGKIFT

-475 TKTANKSQAGVGE
+475 TKTANKAQAGVGE
-488 LIGYNIKLQNTEI
+488 LVSYNIKLQNTEI
-501 PGTNIALKDTLPQG
+501 PGTNVALKDTLPQG
-515 LRFAAGSA
+515 FRYAPGSA
-523 SIDGVKVSDPV
+523 SIDGVKIADPT
-534 IGADGRDLTFTIDN
+534 ISRDGQDLTFTFAN
-548 IAPDEILNLRYVVRV
+548 IAVDEVLNLRYVARI
-563 GVNTIIGKATNTTWI
+563 GVATPVGKATNTVWI
-578 EDQEDIVGEGV
+578 EDQEDIPNEGI
-589 LTSNTATADVEINED
+589 LTSNTAIADIEITED
-604 LFSEKSRLFGRV
+604 LFSNNTRLFGRV
-616 FIGDCEGNVEQ
+616 YIGDCQGDVQQ

-673 LDLVACDN
+673 LDLMACDN
-681 YGLHAGRDYS
+681 FGQHAGREYS
-691 QFVDLEPGT
+691 QFVDLAPGS

-706 VVKLKPPSKGEV
+706 IVKLKPPSKGEV
-718 IQRLS
+718 TQRLS
-723 SRLAPIPKAER
+723 SRLAPITQSER
-734 ETMGTDTP
+734 ETLAANSP
-742 VSQKVL
+742 VEQKIV
-748 YRLVLNGSEVI
+748 YRLLLNGSEVI
-759 LKGLRSLVMLPEG
+759 LKDLRSLLMLPEG
-772 VTYKPNSALLDGNAI
+772 VMYKPNSALLDGVSI
-787 TEPKKYDTQTLLFSL
+787 DEPKKYDEQTLLFSL

-815 EAYIGKD
+815 EAYIGED

-833 AMFNSPSQSN
+833 AMFNSPSQNN
-843 QRTPIALTSALLAIV
+843 QRTPIALTSALLALV

-872 FGSFSEELSAADKQS
+872 FGSFSEELSAADKQA
-887 MSQVIETL
+887 MAVVIKKL
-895 QGLKDLQ
+895 KGLKDLQ

-938 YLMKEL
+938 YLMQEL
-944 QLTPEQVSIAGH
+944 TLAPDQVSIAGF
-956 GSKKP
+956 GANKP
-961 IANNDNLNL
+961 ISKNSNESL
-970 RAQNRRVEVNIL
+970 RSQNRRVEVNIL
-982 SAKNGMKIAQA
+982 SANNGMRIAKA

-1007 GGFDFPIA
+1007 GGFDFPIE

-1023 STVSMPEFDKA
+1023 NTVTMPEFDKA
-1034 FLAQAD
+1034 YLAQT
-1040 NKFEWL
+1040 NNTFEWL
-1046 WPSDGFL
+1046 WPSEGFL
-1053 PNIPSTKVAVK
+1053 PNIPSTKVAIK

-1076 GAPVSA
+1076 GSPVSE

-1113 VASLVDENDDIINR
+1113 VASLVDDNNDIIDR

-1145 DETKAVADGVIV
+1145 DETKAVADGVIA
-1157 PVIAVKLFDKDNY
+1157 PVIAVQLFDKDGY

-1188 LDPNKNKAQINR
+1188 LDPNKDRAQINR

-1209 SNDGIAY
+1209 TDDGIAY
-1216 ITLEPTTKAG
+1216 ITLEPTTQAG
-1226 EAVIRF
+1226 EALIRF
-1232 PLANGQEEEVRVWLK
+1232 PLANGQEEEIRVWLK

-1267 ISGHVENAKA
+1267 IRGNIKNAES
-1277 HDQDDGF
+1277 HDQEDGF
-1284 YTDGRLALFAKGQVL
+1284 YTDGRLALFAKGQIA

-1308 DSSKGTTTPF
+1308 DSSKETTTPF

-1386 QGDLVSFNAFVTESA
+1386 QGDIVSFNAFVTESA

-1413 TSGLYQLANKDIISN
+1413 TSGLYSLSNSDIISN

-1446 SEVELSKDS
+1446 SEVELTKDS
-1455 DYNIDYIDGSLFFK
+1455 DYSIDYIDGSIFFK

-1487 YETQDDSANDITF
+1487 YETQDDSANDLTF
-1500 GGRAAVHVLDKAL
+1500 GGRAAVHVLDKAV
-1513 EVGTTVI
+1513 EVGTTLI
-1520 SEELGTDSKTLNS
+1520 SEELGEDSKTLNS
-1533 IDMRLQLSDQLKITA
+1533 VDMRLQLSDQLEIKA
-1548 ESAITEQ
+1548 ETAITEQ
-1555 DSNGSKTTANANYVS
+1555 KNNGTKTSATANYVS
-1570 VDFRGEQLQT
+1570 LDFRGEQLQT
-1580 KAYIRTEQAGFGL
+1580 KAYIRTEEAGFGL

-1599 EGSTEKLGVEGSYY
+1599 EGSTEKLGVEGTYY
-1613 ITSQKYF
+1613 ITSQQYF
-1620 NALISDQNQLGND
+1620 NALVSDQNQLGNE
-1633 QRLSMAEVKFN
+1633 QRLSMAELTFN
-1644 NEYDLGRYHLGGR
+1644 NEYELGRYRLGGR
-1657 ISENKTATGDSQSI
+1657 VSENTSAVGDTQSI

-1691 DVELNLKQNDDIYD
+1691 DLEFNLKQNDDIYD
-1705 LFRLGSDFRISD
+1705 LLRLGSDFRIND
-1717 EVTLFAVHETGFE
+1717 QVTLFAVHEMGFE
-1730 SNAPQR
+1730 RDAPTR
-1736 SVAGLRATPWQ
+1736 SVAGIRATPWQ

-1770 GVNQEIN
+1770 GVNQEVN
-1777 LNEHWQISFGYDQS
+1777 LDENWQISFGYDQS
-1791 QNLESSVLEQTDDS
+1791 QNLENSVLEQPDDTA
-1805 VINFAQTS
+1805 INFAQTS

-1828 TWQWTNRV
+1828 TWQWTNRI
-1836 EYRESDSN
+1836 EYRESDTN
-1844 EKWNAQ
+1844 EKWNAT
-1850 SGVYKPIGLGF
+1850 SGIYRPIGLGF
-1861 AFGLNGEFRLD
+1861 AFGLNGEYRLD
-1872 DADTSRT
+1872 DGDNERT

-1890 RPLALGLAWL
+1890 RPLAVGLAWL
-1900 NQSKYIEEE
+1900 NQTKYIEEE
-1909 VSTSVDSITS
+1909 ISNASNTIAADLVSR
-1919 NITSSRL
+1919 RL

-1935 WSKTQ
+1935 WTKTQ
-1940 LSAQYGLKYVD
+1940 LSAQYGFKYVD
-1951 ETIDDISYSGVI
+1951 ETLDNIAYSGVI

-1971 RYFKPKWDWGLHA
+1971 RHFMPKWDWGLQA

-1994 SRHSLGFSL
+1994 SRHSAGISL
-2003 GYTPKQNTWVSMG
+2003 GYIPKQNTWVSVG
-2016 YNFAGFDDS
+2016 YNFAGFTDS

-2045 DQDSARELRN
+2045 DQDNLRALKA
-2055 YFK
+2055 YFN

>member
-1 MFLSLKKYAQPSC
+1 MILSLNKNAQPRC
-14 AALTQSA
+14 ATLTQSA
-21 PCALGRGKAKS
+21 PRALGRGKAKS
-32 TASFIKKSGVFVVAL
+32 TASLLKKSGVFAIAL
-47 ASSLFSFSAVNAA
+47 ASSFFGFSSAHAA
-60 TPDNTVVSNTAYVNY
+60 TPESTVVNNTAYVSFDFN
-75 QFRGNNQQSQDSE
+75 GQSRQVQDSE

-94 SDSGAGTPAVITL
+94 TNAGSGTPSVITL
-107 MHNSIDF
+107 MHNSVDF
-114 SGQYAAAKARETTSS
+114 TTQYAEAKAREDAANGSSNLMRSRQNALTSGS
-129 PVSASNSRSFAQTI
+129 TNSSNI
-143 TTSNTTSLNASSVS
+143 TTRASSS
-157 TSAGVTTRSS
+157 GQ
-167 SNGKALSG
+167 ALAG

-185 SDSSGSNLTAQAVPR
+185 SDASGKTLSPQPIPK
-200 NYQGQALALPSTLAL
+200 NYQGQTLSLPSTLAL
-215 NSDDYFKVGDAIF
+215 NSDDYYKVGDTIF
-228 VHLEDLDQNLDPTQ
+228 VHLKDLDQNQDPTQ
-242 IEKIIVTILSENGA
+242 IEKIIVTILSENGV
-256 DQETIQLTETAVSTG
+256 DQETIQLTETAVSSG
-271 LFTGYIQTVGNANN
+271 LFTGYIQTVNSATNA
-285 PAIKHNC
+285 PIKHNC
-292 VLSVNSDSSIQASYQ
+292 ALSVTSDSSIQASYQ
-307 DQFDSLDLVR
+307 DKFDSLDLAK

-324 SSYVVNADTGEYI
+324 SSYVVNADTGEYV
-337 NGIEVTLLDPNK
+337 NGITVSLYDKDGVTP
-349 TWQSDQPVD
+349 
-358 EQPYG
+358 
-363 RAEILSDE
+363 AEILSDE
-371 GGLFPNTVTTGG
+371 GGVFPNTVTTGG
-383 SVSVVGSDSNVY
+383 TVSVVGADSNTY

-407 VLNGGEY
+407 VLDGGEY
-414 IVKIGESAYHD
+414 VIKIGESAYHD
-425 YPVPTEMLLA
+425 YPVADEKPLT

-440 PFNFDEEGSRSKVFN
+440 PFNFDEEGSRGKIFT

-475 TKTANKSQAGVGE
+475 TKTANKAQAGVGE
-488 LIGYNIKLQNTEI
+488 LVSYNIKLQNTEI
-501 PGTNIALKDTLPQG
+501 PGTNVALKDTLPQG
-515 LRFAAGSA
+515 FRYAPGSA
-523 SIDGVKVSDPV
+523 SIDGVKIADPT
-534 IGADGRDLTFTIDN
+534 ISRDGQDLTFTFAN
-548 IAPDEILNLRYVVRV
+548 IAVDEVLNLRYVARI
-563 GVNTIIGKATNTTWI
+563 GVATPVGKATNTVWI
-578 EDQEDIVGEGV
+578 EDQEDIPNEGI
-589 LTSNTATADVEINED
+589 LTSNTAIADIEITED
-604 LFSEKSRLFGRV
+604 LFSNNTRLFGRV
-616 FIGDCEGNVEQ
+616 YIGDCQGDVQQ

-673 LDLVACDN
+673 LDLMACDN
-681 YGLHAGRDYS
+681 FGQHAGREYS
-691 QFVDLEPGT
+691 QFVDLAPGS

-706 VVKLKPPSKGEV
+706 IVKLKPPSKGEV
-718 IQRLS
+718 TQRLS
-723 SRLAPIPKAER
+723 SRLAPITQSER
-734 ETMGTDTP
+734 ETLAANSP
-742 VSQKVL
+742 VEQKIV
-748 YRLVLNGSEVI
+748 YRLLLNGSEVI
-759 LKGLRSLVMLPEG
+759 LKDLRSLLMLPEG
-772 VTYKPNSALLDGNAI
+772 VMYKPNSALLDGVSI
-787 TEPKKYDTQTLLFSL
+787 DEPKKYDEQTLLFSL

-815 EAYIGKD
+815 EAYIGED

-833 AMFNSPSQSN
+833 AMFNSPSQNN
-843 QRTPIALTSALLAIV
+843 QRTPIALTSALLALV

-872 FGSFSEELSAADKQS
+872 FGSFSEELSAADKQA
-887 MSQVIETL
+887 MAVVIKKL
-895 QGLKDLQ
+895 KGLKDLQ

-938 YLMKEL
+938 YLMQEL
-944 QLTPEQVSIAGH
+944 TLAPDQVSIAGF
-956 GSKKP
+956 GANKP
-961 IANNDNLNL
+961 ISKNSNESL
-970 RAQNRRVEVNIL
+970 RSQNRRVEVNIL
-982 SAKNGMKIAQA
+982 SANNGMRIAKA

-1007 GGFDFPIA
+1007 GGFDFPIE

-1023 STVSMPEFDKA
+1023 NTVTMPEFDKA
-1034 FLAQAD
+1034 YLAQT
-1040 NKFEWL
+1040 NNTFEWL
-1046 WPSDGFL
+1046 WPSEGFL
-1053 PNIPSTKVAVK
+1053 PNIPSTKVAIK

-1076 GAPVSA
+1076 GSPVSE

-1113 VASLVDENDDIINR
+1113 VASLVDDNNDIIDR

-1145 DETKAVADGVIV
+1145 DETKAVADGVIA
-1157 PVIAVKLFDKDNY
+1157 PVIAVQLFDKDGY

-1188 LDPNKNKAQINR
+1188 LDPNKDRAQINR

-1209 SNDGIAY
+1209 TDDGIAY
-1216 ITLEPTTKAG
+1216 ITLEPTTQAG
-1226 EAVIRF
+1226 EALIRF
-1232 PLANGQEEEVRVWLK
+1232 PLANGQEEEIRVWLK

-1267 ISGHVENAKA
+1267 IRGNIKNAES
-1277 HDQDDGF
+1277 HDQEDGF
-1284 YTDGRLALFAKGQVL
+1284 YTDGRLALFAKGQIA

-1308 DSSKGTTTPF
+1308 DSSKETTTPF

-1386 QGDLVSFNAFVTESA
+1386 QGDIVSFNAFVTESA

-1413 TSGLYQLANKDIISN
+1413 TSGLYSLSNSDIISN

-1446 SEVELSKDS
+1446 SEVELTKDS
-1455 DYNIDYIDGSLFFK
+1455 DYSIDYIDGSIFFK

-1474 TDENLNPRYIIAR
+1474 TDEDLNPRYIIAR
-1487 YETQDDSANDITF
+1487 YETQDDSANDLTF
-1500 GGRAAVHVLDKAL
+1500 GGRAAVHVLDKAV
-1513 EVGTTVI
+1513 EVGTTLI
-1520 SEELGTDSKTLNS
+1520 SEELGEDSKTLNS
-1533 IDMRLQLSDQLKITA
+1533 VDMRLQLSDQLEIKA
-1548 ESAITEQ
+1548 ETAITEQ
-1555 DSNGSKTTANANYVS
+1555 KNNGTKTSATANYVS
-1570 VDFRGEQLQT
+1570 LDFRGEQLQT
-1580 KAYIRTEQAGFGL
+1580 KAYIRTEEAGFGL

-1599 EGSTEKLGVEGSYY
+1599 EGSTEKLGVEGTYY
-1613 ITSQKYF
+1613 ITSQQYF
-1620 NALISDQNQLGND
+1620 NALVSDQNQLGNE
-1633 QRLSMAEVKFN
+1633 QRLSMAELTFN
-1644 NEYDLGRYHLGGR
+1644 NEYELGRYRLGGR
-1657 ISENKTATGDSQSI
+1657 VSENTSAVGDTQSI

-1691 DVELNLKQNDDIYD
+1691 DLEFNLKQNDDIYD
-1705 LFRLGSDFRISD
+1705 LLRLGSDFRIND
-1717 EVTLFAVHETGFE
+1717 QVTLFAVHEMGFE
-1730 SNAPQR
+1730 RDAPTR
-1736 SVAGLRATPWQ
+1736 SVAGIRATPWQ

-1770 GVNQEIN
+1770 GVNQEVN
-1777 LNEHWQISFGYDQS
+1777 LDENWQISFGYDQS
-1791 QNLESSVLEQTDDS
+1791 QNLENSVLEQPDDTA
-1805 VINFAQTS
+1805 INFAQTS

-1828 TWQWTNRV
+1828 TWQWTNRI
-1836 EYRESDSN
+1836 EYRESDTN
-1844 EKWNAQ
+1844 EKWNAT
-1850 SGVYKPIGLGF
+1850 SGIYRPIGLGF
-1861 AFGLNGEFRLD
+1861 AFGLNGEYRLD
-1872 DADTSRT
+1872 DGDNERT

-1890 RPLALGLAWL
+1890 RPLAVGLAWL
-1900 NQSKYIEEE
+1900 NQTKYIEEE
-1909 VSTSVDSITS
+1909 ISNASNTIAADLVSR
-1919 NITSSRL
+1919 RL

-1935 WSKTQ
+1935 WTKTQ
-1940 LSAQYGLKYVD
+1940 LSAQYGFKYVD
-1951 ETIDDISYSGVI
+1951 ETLDNIAYSGVI

-1971 RYFKPKWDWGLHA
+1971 RHFMPKWDWGLQA

-1994 SRHSLGFSL
+1994 SRHSAGISL
-2003 GYTPKQNTWVSMG
+2003 GYIPKQNTWVSVG
-2016 YNFAGFDDS
+2016 YNFAGFTDS

-2045 DQDSARELRN
+2045 DQDNLRALKA
-2055 YFK
+2055 YFN

>member
-1 MFLSLKKYAQPSC
+1 MILSLNKNAQPRC
-14 AALTQSA
+14 ATLTQSA
-21 PCALGRGKAKS
+21 PRALGRGKAKS
-32 TASFIKKSGVFVVAL
+32 TASLLKKSGVFAIAL
-47 ASSLFSFSAVNAA
+47 ASSFFGFSSAHAA
-60 TPDNTVVSNTAYVNY
+60 TPESTVVNNTAYVSFDFN
-75 QFRGNNQQSQDSE
+75 GQSRQVQDSE

-94 SDSGAGTPAVITL
+94 TSAGSGTPSVITL
-107 MHNSIDF
+107 MHNSVDF
-114 SGQYAAAKARETTSS
+114 TTQYAEAKAREDAANGSSNLMRSRQNALTSGS
-129 PVSASNSRSFAQTI
+129 TNSSNI
-143 TTSNTTSLNASSVS
+143 TTRASSS
-157 TSAGVTTRSS
+157 GQ
-167 SNGKALSG
+167 ALAG

-185 SDSSGSNLTAQAVPR
+185 SDASGKTLSPQPIPK
-200 NYQGQALALPSTLAL
+200 NYQGQTLSLPSTLAL
-215 NSDDYFKVGDAIF
+215 NSDDYYKVGDTIF
-228 VHLEDLDQNLDPTQ
+228 VHLKDLDQNQDPTQ
-242 IEKIIVTILSENGA
+242 IEKIIVTILSENGV
-256 DQETIQLTETAVSTG
+256 DQETIQLTETAVSSG
-271 LFTGYIQTVGNANN
+271 LFTGYIQTVNSATNA
-285 PAIKHNC
+285 PIKHNC
-292 VLSVNSDSSIQASYQ
+292 ALSVTSDSSIQASYQ
-307 DQFDSLDLVR
+307 DKFDSLDLAK

-324 SSYVVNADTGEYI
+324 SSYVVNADTGEYV
-337 NGIEVTLLDPNK
+337 NGITVSLYDKDGVTP
-349 TWQSDQPVD
+349 
-358 EQPYG
+358 
-363 RAEILSDE
+363 AEILSDE
-371 GGLFPNTVTTGG
+371 GGVFPNTVTTGG
-383 SVSVVGSDSNVY
+383 TVSVVGADSNTY

-407 VLNGGEY
+407 VLDGGEY
-414 IVKIGESAYHD
+414 VIKIGESAYHD
-425 YPVPTEMLLA
+425 YPVADEKPLT

-440 PFNFDEEGSRSKVFN
+440 PFNFDEEGSRGKIFT

-475 TKTANKSQAGVGE
+475 TKTANKAQAGVGE
-488 LIGYNIKLQNTEI
+488 LVSYNIKLQNTEI
-501 PGTNIALKDTLPQG
+501 PGTNVALKDTLPQG
-515 LRFAAGSA
+515 FRYAPGSA
-523 SIDGVKVSDPV
+523 SIDGVKIADPT
-534 IGADGRDLTFTIDN
+534 ISRDGQDLTFTFAN
-548 IAPDEILNLRYVVRV
+548 IAVDEVLNLRYVARI
-563 GVNTIIGKATNTTWI
+563 GVATPVGKATNTVWI
-578 EDQEDIVGEGV
+578 EDQEDIPNEGI
-589 LTSNTATADVEINED
+589 LTSNTAIADIEITED
-604 LFSEKSRLFGRV
+604 LFSNNTRLFGRV
-616 FIGDCEGNVEQ
+616 YIGDCQGNVQQ

-673 LDLVACDN
+673 LDLMACDN
-681 YGLHAGRDYS
+681 FGQHAGREYS
-691 QFVDLEPGT
+691 QFVDLAPGS

-706 VVKLKPPSKGEV
+706 IVKLKPPSKGEV
-718 IQRLS
+718 TQRLS
-723 SRLAPIPKAER
+723 SRLAPITQSER
-734 ETMGTDTP
+734 ETLAANSP
-742 VSQKVL
+742 VEQKIV
-748 YRLVLNGSEVI
+748 YRLLLNGSEVI
-759 LKGLRSLVMLPEG
+759 LKDLRSLLMLPEG
-772 VTYKPNSALLDGNAI
+772 VMYKPNSALLDGVSI
-787 TEPKKYDTQTLLFSL
+787 DEPKKYDEQTLLFSL

-815 EAYIGKD
+815 EAYIGED

-833 AMFNSPSQSN
+833 AMFNSPSQNN
-843 QRTPIALTSALLAIV
+843 QRTPIALTSALLALV

-872 FGSFSEELSAADKQS
+872 FGSFSEELSAADKQA
-887 MSQVIETL
+887 MAVVIKKL
-895 QGLKDLQ
+895 KGLKDLQ

-938 YLMKEL
+938 YLMQEL
-944 QLTPEQVSIAGH
+944 TLAPDQVSIAGF
-956 GSKKP
+956 GANKP
-961 IANNDNLNL
+961 ISKNSNESL
-970 RAQNRRVEVNIL
+970 RSQNRRVEVNIL
-982 SAKNGMKIAQA
+982 SANNGMRIAKA

-1007 GGFDFPIA
+1007 GGFDFPIE

-1023 STVSMPEFDKA
+1023 NTVTMPEFDKA
-1034 FLAQAD
+1034 YLAQT
-1040 NKFEWL
+1040 NNTFEWL
-1046 WPSDGFL
+1046 WPSEGFL
-1053 PNIPSTKVAVK
+1053 PNIPSTKVAIK

-1076 GAPVSA
+1076 GSPVSE

-1113 VASLVDENDDIINR
+1113 VASLVDDNNDIIDR

-1145 DETKAVADGVIV
+1145 DETKAVADGVIA
-1157 PVIAVKLFDKDNY
+1157 PVIAVQLFDKDGY

-1188 LDPNKNKAQINR
+1188 LDPNKDRAQINR

-1209 SNDGIAY
+1209 TDDGIAY
-1216 ITLEPTTKAG
+1216 ITLEPTTQAG
-1226 EAVIRF
+1226 EALIRF
-1232 PLANGQEEEVRVWLK
+1232 PLANGQEEEIRVWLK

-1267 ISGHVENAKA
+1267 IRGNIKNAES
-1277 HDQDDGF
+1277 HDQEDGF
-1284 YTDGRLALFAKGQVL
+1284 YTDGRLALFAKGQIA

-1308 DSSKGTTTPF
+1308 DSSKETTTPF

-1386 QGDLVSFNAFVTESA
+1386 QGDIVSFNAFVTESA

-1413 TSGLYQLANKDIISN
+1413 TSGLYSLSNSDIISN

-1446 SEVELSKDS
+1446 SEVELTKDS
-1455 DYNIDYIDGSLFFK
+1455 DYSIDYIDGSIFFK

-1474 TDENLNPRYIIAR
+1474 TDEDLNPRYIIAR
-1487 YETQDDSANDITF
+1487 YETQDDSANDLTF
-1500 GGRAAVHVLDKAL
+1500 GGRAAVHVLDKAV
-1513 EVGTTVI
+1513 EVGTTLI
-1520 SEELGTDSKTLNS
+1520 SEELGEDSKTLNS
-1533 IDMRLQLSDQLKITA
+1533 VDMRLQLSDQLEIKA
-1548 ESAITEQ
+1548 ETAITEQ
-1555 DSNGSKTTANANYVS
+1555 KNNGTKTSATANYVS
-1570 VDFRGEQLQT
+1570 LDFRGEQLQT
-1580 KAYIRTEQAGFGL
+1580 KAYIRTEEAGFGL

-1599 EGSTEKLGVEGSYY
+1599 EGSTEKLGVEGTYY
-1613 ITSQKYF
+1613 ITSQQYF
-1620 NALISDQNQLGND
+1620 NALVSDQNQLGNE
-1633 QRLSMAEVKFN
+1633 QRLSMAELTFN
-1644 NEYDLGRYHLGGR
+1644 NEYELGRYRLGGR
-1657 ISENKTATGDSQSI
+1657 VSENTSAVGDTQSI

-1691 DVELNLKQNDDIYD
+1691 DLEFNLKQNDDIYD
-1705 LFRLGSDFRISD
+1705 LLRLGSDFRIND
-1717 EVTLFAVHETGFE
+1717 QVTLFAVHEMGFE
-1730 SNAPQR
+1730 RDAPTR
-1736 SVAGLRATPWQ
+1736 SVAGIRATPWQ

-1770 GVNQEIN
+1770 GVNQEVN
-1777 LNEHWQISFGYDQS
+1777 LDENWQISFGYDQS
-1791 QNLESSVLEQTDDS
+1791 QNLENSVLEQPDDTA
-1805 VINFAQTS
+1805 INFAQTS

-1828 TWQWTNRV
+1828 TWQWTNRI
-1836 EYRESDSN
+1836 EYRESDTN
-1844 EKWNAQ
+1844 EKWNAT
-1850 SGVYKPIGLGF
+1850 SGIYRPIGLGF
-1861 AFGLNGEFRLD
+1861 AFGLNGEYRLD
-1872 DADTSRT
+1872 DGDNERT

-1890 RPLALGLAWL
+1890 RPLAVGLAWL
-1900 NQSKYIEEE
+1900 NQTKYIEEE
-1909 VSTSVDSITS
+1909 ISNASNTIAADLVSR
-1919 NITSSRL
+1919 RL

-1935 WSKTQ
+1935 WTKTQ
-1940 LSAQYGLKYVD
+1940 LSAQYGFKYVD
-1951 ETIDDISYSGVI
+1951 ETLDDIAYSGVI

-1971 RYFKPKWDWGLHA
+1971 RHFMPKWDWGLQA

-1994 SRHSLGFSL
+1994 SRHSAGISL
-2003 GYTPKQNTWVSMG
+2003 GYIPKQNTWVSVG
-2016 YNFAGFDDS
+2016 YNFAGFTDS

-2045 DQDSARELRN
+2045 DQDNLRALKA
-2055 YFK
+2055 YFN

>member
-1 MFLSLKKYAQPSC
+1 MILSLNKNAQPRC
-14 AALTQSA
+14 ATLTQSA
-21 PCALGRGKAKS
+21 PRALGRGKAKS
-32 TASFIKKSGVFVVAL
+32 TASLLKKSGVFAIAL
-47 ASSLFSFSAVNAA
+47 ASSFFGFSSAHAA
-60 TPDNTVVSNTAYVNY
+60 TPDSTVVNNTAYVSFDFN
-75 QFRGNNQQSQDSE
+75 GQSRQVQDSE

-94 SDSGAGTPAVITL
+94 TSAGSGTPSVITL
-107 MHNSIDF
+107 MHNSVDF
-114 SGQYAAAKARETTSS
+114 TTQYAEAKAREDAANGSSNLMRSRQNALTSGS
-129 PVSASNSRSFAQTI
+129 TNSSNI
-143 TTSNTTSLNASSVS
+143 TTRASSS
-157 TSAGVTTRSS
+157 GQ
-167 SNGKALSG
+167 ALAG

-185 SDSSGSNLTAQAVPR
+185 SDASGKTLSPQPIPK
-200 NYQGQALALPSTLAL
+200 NYQGQTLSLPSTLAL
-215 NSDDYFKVGDAIF
+215 NSDDYYKVGDTIF
-228 VHLEDLDQNLDPTQ
+228 VHLKDLDQNQDPTQ
-242 IEKIIVTILSENGA
+242 IEKIIVTILSENGV
-256 DQETIQLTETAVSTG
+256 DQETIQLTETAVSSG
-271 LFTGYIQTVGNANN
+271 LFTGYIQTVNSATNA
-285 PAIKHNC
+285 PIKHNC
-292 VLSVNSDSSIQASYQ
+292 ALSVTSDSSIQASYQ
-307 DQFDSLDLVR
+307 DKFDSLDLAK

-324 SSYVVNADTGEYI
+324 SSYVVNADTGEYV
-337 NGIEVTLLDPNK
+337 NGITVSLYDKDGVTP
-349 TWQSDQPVD
+349 
-358 EQPYG
+358 
-363 RAEILSDE
+363 AEILSDE
-371 GGLFPNTVTTGG
+371 GGVFPNTVTTGG
-383 SVSVVGSDSNVY
+383 TVSVVGADSNTY

-407 VLNGGEY
+407 VLDGGEY
-414 IVKIGESAYHD
+414 VVKIGESAYHD
-425 YPVPTEMLLA
+425 YPVADEKPLT

-440 PFNFDEEGSRSKVFN
+440 PFNFDEEGSRGKIFT

-475 TKTANKSQAGVGE
+475 TKTANKAQAGVGE
-488 LIGYNIKLQNTEI
+488 LVSYNIKLQNTEI
-501 PGTNIALKDTLPQG
+501 PGTNVALKDTLPQG
-515 LRFAAGSA
+515 FRYAPGSA
-523 SIDGVKVSDPV
+523 SIDGVKIADPT
-534 IGADGRDLTFTIDN
+534 ISRDGQDLTFTFAN
-548 IAPDEILNLRYVVRV
+548 IAVDEVLNLRYVARI
-563 GVNTIIGKATNTTWI
+563 GVATPVGKATNTVWI
-578 EDQEDIVGEGV
+578 EDQEDIPNEGI
-589 LTSNTATADVEINED
+589 LTSNTAIADIEITED
-604 LFSEKSRLFGRV
+604 LFSNNTRLFGRV
-616 FIGDCEGNVEQ
+616 YIGDCQGDVQQ

-673 LDLVACDN
+673 LDLMACDN
-681 YGLHAGRDYS
+681 FGQHAGREYS
-691 QFVDLEPGT
+691 QFVDLAPGS

-706 VVKLKPPSKGEV
+706 IVKLKPPSKGEV
-718 IQRLS
+718 TQRLS
-723 SRLAPIPKAER
+723 SRLAPITQSER
-734 ETMGTDTP
+734 ETLAANSP
-742 VSQKVL
+742 VEQKIV
-748 YRLVLNGSEVI
+748 YRLLLNGSEVI
-759 LKGLRSLVMLPEG
+759 LKDLRSLLMLPEG
-772 VTYKPNSALLDGNAI
+772 VMYKPNSALLDGVSI
-787 TEPKKYDTQTLLFSL
+787 DEPKKYDEQTLLFSL

-815 EAYIGKD
+815 EAYIGED

-833 AMFNSPSQSN
+833 AMFNSPSQNN
-843 QRTPIALTSALLAIV
+843 QRTPIALTSALLALV

-872 FGSFSEELSAADKQS
+872 FGSFSEELSAADKQA
-887 MSQVIETL
+887 MAVVIKKL
-895 QGLKDLQ
+895 KGLKDLQ

-938 YLMKEL
+938 YLMQEL
-944 QLTPEQVSIAGH
+944 TLAPDQVSIAGF
-956 GSKKP
+956 GANKP
-961 IANNDNLNL
+961 ISKNSNESL
-970 RAQNRRVEVNIL
+970 RSQNRRVEVNIL
-982 SAKNGMKIAQA
+982 SANNGMRIAKA

-1007 GGFDFPIA
+1007 GGFDFPIE

-1023 STVSMPEFDKA
+1023 NTVTMPEFDKA
-1034 FLAQAD
+1034 YLAQT
-1040 NKFEWL
+1040 NNTFEWL
-1046 WPSDGFL
+1046 WPSEGFL
-1053 PNIPSTKVAVK
+1053 PNIPSTKVAIK

-1076 GAPVSA
+1076 GSPVSE

-1113 VASLVDENDDIINR
+1113 VASLVDDNNDIIDR

-1145 DETKAVADGVIV
+1145 DETKAVADGVIA
-1157 PVIAVKLFDKDNY
+1157 PVIAVQLFDKDGY

-1188 LDPNKNKAQINR
+1188 LDPNKDRAQINR

-1209 SNDGIAY
+1209 TDDGIAY
-1216 ITLEPTTKAG
+1216 ITLEPTTQAG
-1226 EAVIRF
+1226 EALIRF
-1232 PLANGQEEEVRVWLK
+1232 PLVNGQEEEIRVWLK

-1267 ISGHVENAKA
+1267 IRGNIKNAES
-1277 HDQDDGF
+1277 HDQEDGF
-1284 YTDGRLALFAKGQVL
+1284 YTDGRLALFAKGQIA

-1308 DSSKGTTTPF
+1308 DSSKETTTPF

-1386 QGDLVSFNAFVTESA
+1386 QGDIVSFNAFVTESA

-1413 TSGLYQLANKDIISN
+1413 TSGLYSLSNSDIISN

-1446 SEVELSKDS
+1446 SEVELTKDS
-1455 DYNIDYIDGSLFFK
+1455 DYSIDYIDGSIFFK

-1474 TDENLNPRYIIAR
+1474 TDEDLNPRYIIAR
-1487 YETQDDSANDITF
+1487 YETQDDSANDLTF
-1500 GGRAAVHVLDKAL
+1500 GGRAAVHVLDKAV
-1513 EVGTTVI
+1513 EVGTTLI
-1520 SEELGTDSKTLNS
+1520 SEELGEDSKTLNS
-1533 IDMRLQLSDQLKITA
+1533 VDMRLQLSDQLEIKA
-1548 ESAITEQ
+1548 ETAITEQ
-1555 DSNGSKTTANANYVS
+1555 KNNGTKTSATANYVS
-1570 VDFRGEQLQT
+1570 LDFRGEQLQT
-1580 KAYIRTEQAGFGL
+1580 KAYIRTEEAGFGL

-1599 EGSTEKLGVEGSYY
+1599 EGSTEKLGVEGTYY
-1613 ITSQKYF
+1613 ITSQQYF
-1620 NALISDQNQLGND
+1620 NALVSDQNQLGNE
-1633 QRLSMAEVKFN
+1633 QRLSMAELTFN
-1644 NEYDLGRYHLGGR
+1644 NEYELGRYRLGGR
-1657 ISENKTATGDSQSI
+1657 VSENTSAVGDTQSI

-1691 DVELNLKQNDDIYD
+1691 DLEFNLKQNDDIYD
-1705 LFRLGSDFRISD
+1705 LLRLGSDFRIND
-1717 EVTLFAVHETGFE
+1717 QVTLFAVHEMGFE
-1730 SNAPQR
+1730 RDAPTR
-1736 SVAGLRATPWQ
+1736 SVAGIRATPWQ

-1770 GVNQEIN
+1770 GVNQEVN
-1777 LNEHWQISFGYDQS
+1777 LDENWQISFGYDQS
-1791 QNLESSVLEQTDDS
+1791 QNLENSVLEQPDDTA
-1805 VINFAQTS
+1805 INFAQTS

-1828 TWQWTNRV
+1828 TWQWTNRI
-1836 EYRESDSN
+1836 EYRESDTN
-1844 EKWNAQ
+1844 EKWNAT
-1850 SGVYKPIGLGF
+1850 SGIYRPIGLGF
-1861 AFGLNGEFRLD
+1861 AFGLNGEYRLD
-1872 DADTSRT
+1872 DGDTQRT

-1890 RPLALGLAWL
+1890 RPLAVGLAWL
-1900 NQSKYIEEE
+1900 NQTKYIEEE
-1909 VSTSVDSITS
+1909 ISNASNTIAADLVSR
-1919 NITSSRL
+1919 RL

-1935 WSKTQ
+1935 WTKTQ
-1940 LSAQYGLKYVD
+1940 LSAQYGFKYVD
-1951 ETIDDISYSGVI
+1951 ETLDNIAYSGVI

-1971 RYFKPKWDWGLHA
+1971 RHFMPKWDWGLQA

-1994 SRHSLGFSL
+1994 SRHSAGISL
-2003 GYTPKQNTWVSMG
+2003 GYIPKQNTWVSVG
-2016 YNFAGFDDS
+2016 YNFAGFTDS

-2045 DQDSARELRN
+2045 DQDNLRALKA
-2055 YFK
+2055 YFN

>member
-1 MFLSLKKYAQPSC
+1 MLLSLNKNAQPRC
-14 AALTQSA
+14 ATLTQSA
-21 PCALGRGKAKS
+21 PRALGRGKAKS
-32 TASFIKKSGVFVVAL
+32 TASLIKKSGVFAIAL
-47 ASSLFSFSAVNAA
+47 ASSFFGFSSAHAA
-60 TPDNTVVSNTAYVNY
+60 TPESTVVNNTAYVSFDFN
-75 QFRGNNQQSQDSE
+75 GQSRQVQDSE

-94 SDSGAGTPAVITL
+94 TSAGSGTPSVITL
-107 MHNSIDF
+107 MHNSVDF
-114 SGQYAAAKARETTSS
+114 TTQYAEAKAREDAANGSSNLMRSRQNALTSGS
-129 PVSASNSRSFAQTI
+129 TNSSNI
-143 TTSNTTSLNASSVS
+143 TTRASSS
-157 TSAGVTTRSS
+157 GQ
-167 SNGKALSG
+167 ALAG

-185 SDSSGSNLTAQAVPR
+185 SDASGKTLSPQPIPK
-200 NYQGQALALPSTLAL
+200 NYQGQTLSLPSTLAL
-215 NSDDYFKVGDAIF
+215 NSDDYYKVGDTIF
-228 VHLEDLDQNLDPTQ
+228 VHLKDLDQNQDPTQ
-242 IEKIIVTILSENGA
+242 IEKIIVTILSENGV
-256 DQETIQLTETAVSTG
+256 DQETIQLTETAVSSG
-271 LFTGYIQTVGNANN
+271 LFTGYIQTVNSATNA
-285 PAIKHNC
+285 PIKHNC
-292 VLSVNSDSSIQASYQ
+292 ALSVTSDSSIQASYQ
-307 DQFDSLDLVR
+307 DKFDSLDLAK

-324 SSYVVNADTGEYI
+324 SSYVVNADTGEYV
-337 NGIEVTLLDPNK
+337 NGITVSLYDKDGVTP
-349 TWQSDQPVD
+349 
-358 EQPYG
+358 
-363 RAEILSDE
+363 AEILSDE
-371 GGLFPNTVTTGG
+371 GGVFPNTVTTGG
-383 SVSVVGSDSNVY
+383 TVSVVGADSNTY

-407 VLNGGEY
+407 VLDGGEY
-414 IVKIGESAYHD
+414 VVKIGESAYHD
-425 YPVPTEMLLA
+425 YPVADEKPLT

-440 PFNFDEEGSRSKVFN
+440 PFNFDEEGSRGKIFT

-475 TKTANKSQAGVGE
+475 TKTANKAQAGVGE
-488 LIGYNIKLQNTEI
+488 LVSYNIKLQNTEI
-501 PGTNIALKDTLPQG
+501 PGTNVALKDTLPQG
-515 LRFAAGSA
+515 FRYAPGSA
-523 SIDGVKVSDPV
+523 SIDGVKIADPT
-534 IGADGRDLTFTIDN
+534 ISRDGQDLTFTFAN
-548 IAPDEILNLRYVVRV
+548 IAVDEVLNLRYVARI
-563 GVNTIIGKATNTTWI
+563 GVATPVGKATNTVWI
-578 EDQEDIVGEGV
+578 EDQEDIPNEGI
-589 LTSNTATADVEINED
+589 LTSNTAIADIEITED
-604 LFSEKSRLFGRV
+604 LFSNNTRLFGRV
-616 FIGDCEGNVEQ
+616 YIGDCQGNVQQ

-673 LDLVACDN
+673 LDLMACDN
-681 YGLHAGRDYS
+681 FGQHAGRKYS
-691 QFVDLEPGT
+691 QFVDLAPGS

-706 VVKLKPPSKGEV
+706 IVKLKPPSKGEV
-718 IQRLS
+718 TQRLS
-723 SRLAPIPKAER
+723 SRLAPITQSER
-734 ETMGTDTP
+734 ETLAANSP
-742 VSQKVL
+742 VEQKIV
-748 YRLVLNGSEVI
+748 YRLLLNGSEVI
-759 LKGLRSLVMLPEG
+759 LKDLRSLLMLPEG
-772 VTYKPNSALLDGNAI
+772 VMYKPNSALLDDVSI
-787 TEPKKYDTQTLLFSL
+787 DEPKKYDEQTLLFSL

-815 EAYIGKD
+815 EAYIGED

-833 AMFNSPSQSN
+833 AMFNSPSQNN
-843 QRTPIALTSALLAIV
+843 QRTPIALTSALLALV

-872 FGSFSEELSAADKQS
+872 FGSFSEELSAADKQA
-887 MSQVIETL
+887 MAVVIKKL
-895 QGLKDLQ
+895 KGLKDLQ

-938 YLMKEL
+938 YLMQEL
-944 QLTPEQVSIAGH
+944 TLAPDQVSIAGF
-956 GSKKP
+956 GANKP
-961 IANNDNLNL
+961 ISKNSNESL
-970 RAQNRRVEVNIL
+970 RSQNRRVEVNIL
-982 SAKNGMKIAQA
+982 SANNGMRIAKA

-1007 GGFDFPIA
+1007 GGFDFPIE

-1023 STVSMPEFDKA
+1023 NTVTMPEFDKA
-1034 FLAQAD
+1034 YLAQT
-1040 NKFEWL
+1040 NNTFEWL
-1046 WPSDGFL
+1046 WPSEGFL
-1053 PNIPSTKVAVK
+1053 PNIPSTKVAIK

-1076 GAPVSA
+1076 GSPVSE

-1113 VASLVDENDDIINR
+1113 VASLVDDNNDIIDR

-1145 DETKAVADGVIV
+1145 DETKAVADGVIA
-1157 PVIAVKLFDKDNY
+1157 PVIAVQLFDKDGY

-1188 LDPNKNKAQINR
+1188 LDPNKDRAQINR

-1209 SNDGIAY
+1209 TDDGIAY
-1216 ITLEPTTKAG
+1216 ITLEPTTQAG
-1226 EAVIRF
+1226 EALIRF
-1232 PLANGQEEEVRVWLK
+1232 PLANGQEEEIRVWLK

-1267 ISGHVENAKA
+1267 IRGNIKNAES
-1277 HDQDDGF
+1277 HDQEDGF
-1284 YTDGRLALFAKGQVL
+1284 YTDGRLALFAKGQIA

-1308 DSSKGTTTPF
+1308 DSSKETTTPF

-1386 QGDLVSFNAFVTESA
+1386 QGDIVSFNAFVTESA

-1413 TSGLYQLANKDIISN
+1413 TSGLYSLSNSDIISN

-1446 SEVELSKDS
+1446 SEVELTKDS
-1455 DYNIDYIDGSLFFK
+1455 DYSIDYIDGSIFFK

-1474 TDENLNPRYIIAR
+1474 TDEDLNPRYIIAR
-1487 YETQDDSANDITF
+1487 YETQDDSANDLTF
-1500 GGRAAVHVLDKAL
+1500 GGRAAVHVLDKAV
-1513 EVGTTVI
+1513 EVGTTLI
-1520 SEELGTDSKTLNS
+1520 SEELGEDSKTLNS
-1533 IDMRLQLSDQLKITA
+1533 VDMRLQLSDQLEIKA
-1548 ESAITEQ
+1548 ETAITEQ
-1555 DSNGSKTTANANYVS
+1555 KNNGTKTSATANYVS
-1570 VDFRGEQLQT
+1570 LDFRGEQLQT
-1580 KAYIRTEQAGFGL
+1580 KAYIRTEEAGFGL

-1599 EGSTEKLGVEGSYY
+1599 EGSTEKLGVEGTYY
-1613 ITSQKYF
+1613 ITSQQYF
-1620 NALISDQNQLGND
+1620 NALVSDQNQLGNE
-1633 QRLSMAEVKFN
+1633 QRLSMAELTFN
-1644 NEYDLGRYHLGGR
+1644 NEYELGRYRLGGR
-1657 ISENKTATGDSQSI
+1657 VSENTSAVGDTQSI

-1691 DVELNLKQNDDIYD
+1691 DLEFNLKQNDDIYD
-1705 LFRLGSDFRISD
+1705 LLRLGSDFRIND
-1717 EVTLFAVHETGFE
+1717 QVTLFAVHEMGFE
-1730 SNAPQR
+1730 RDAPTR
-1736 SVAGLRATPWQ
+1736 SVAGIRATPWQ

-1770 GVNQEIN
+1770 GVNQEVN
-1777 LNEHWQISFGYDQS
+1777 LDENWQISFGYDQS
-1791 QNLESSVLEQTDDS
+1791 QNLENSVLEQPDDTA
-1805 VINFAQTS
+1805 INFAQTS

-1828 TWQWTNRV
+1828 TWQWTNRI
-1836 EYRESDSN
+1836 EYRESDTN
-1844 EKWNAQ
+1844 EKWNAT
-1850 SGVYKPIGLGF
+1850 SGIYRPIGLGF
-1861 AFGLNGEFRLD
+1861 AFGLNGEYRLD
-1872 DADTSRT
+1872 DGDTQRT

-1890 RPLALGLAWL
+1890 RPLAVGLAWL
-1900 NQSKYIEEE
+1900 NQTKYIEEE
-1909 VSTSVDSITS
+1909 ISNASNTIAADLVSR
-1919 NITSSRL
+1919 RL

-1935 WSKTQ
+1935 WTKTQ
-1940 LSAQYGLKYVD
+1940 LSAQYGFKYVD
-1951 ETIDDISYSGVI
+1951 ETLDDIAYSGVI

-1971 RYFKPKWDWGLHA
+1971 RHFMPKWDWGLQA

-1994 SRHSLGFSL
+1994 SRHSAGISL
-2003 GYTPKQNTWVSMG
+2003 GYIPKQNTWVSVG
-2016 YNFAGFDDS
+2016 YNFAGFTDS

-2045 DQDSARELRN
+2045 DQDNLRALKA
-2055 YFK
+2055 YFN

>member
-1 MFLSLKKYAQPSC
+1 MYRNFRKTAQPSC
-14 AALTQSA
+14 ATLTQGA
-21 PCALGRGKAKS
+21 PRALGRGKAKS
-32 TASFIKKSGVFVVAL
+32 TASLLKKSGVFAIAL
-47 ASSLFSFSAVNAA
+47 ASSFFGFSSAHAA
-60 TPDNTVVSNTAYVNY
+60 TPESTVVNNTAYVSFDFN
-75 QFRGNNQQSQDSE
+75 GQSRQVQDSE

-94 SDSGAGTPAVITL
+94 TSAGSGTPSVITL
-107 MHNSIDF
+107 MHNSVDF
-114 SGQYAAAKARETTSS
+114 TTQYAEAKAREDAANGSSNLMRSRQSALTSGS
-129 PVSASNSRSFAQTI
+129 TNSSNI
-143 TTSNTTSLNASSVS
+143 TTRASSS
-157 TSAGVTTRSS
+157 GQ
-167 SNGKALSG
+167 ALAG

-185 SDSSGSNLTAQAVPR
+185 SDASGKTLSPQPIPK
-200 NYQGQALALPSTLAL
+200 NYQGQTLSLPSTLAL
-215 NSDDYFKVGDAIF
+215 NSDDYFKVGDTIF
-228 VHLEDLDQNLDPTQ
+228 VHLKDLDQNQDPTQ
-242 IEKIIVTILSENGA
+242 IEKIIVTILSENGV
-256 DQETIQLTETAVSTG
+256 DQETIQLTETAVSSG
-271 LFTGYIQTVGNANN
+271 LFTGYIQTVNSATNA
-285 PAIKHNC
+285 PIKHNC
-292 VLSVNSDSSIQASYQ
+292 ALSVTSDSSIQASYQ
-307 DQFDSLDLVR
+307 DKFDSLDLAK

-324 SSYVVNADTGEYI
+324 SSYVVNADTGEYV
-337 NGIEVTLLDPNK
+337 NGITVSLYDKDGVTP
-349 TWQSDQPVD
+349 
-358 EQPYG
+358 
-363 RAEILSDE
+363 AEILSDE
-371 GGLFPNTVTTGG
+371 GGVFPNTVTTGG
-383 SVSVVGSDSNVY
+383 TVSVVGADSNTY

-407 VLNGGEY
+407 VLDGGEY
-414 IVKIGESAYHD
+414 VVKIGESAYHD
-425 YPVPTEMLLA
+425 YPVADEKPLT

-440 PFNFDEEGSRSKVFN
+440 PFNFDEEGSRGKIFT

-475 TKTANKSQAGVGE
+475 TKTANKAQAGVGE
-488 LIGYNIKLQNTEI
+488 LVSYNIKLQNTEI
-501 PGTNIALKDTLPQG
+501 PGTNVALKDTLPQG
-515 LRFAAGSA
+515 FRYAPGSA
-523 SIDGVKVSDPV
+523 SIDGVKIADPT
-534 IGADGRDLTFTIDN
+534 ISRDGQDLTFTFAN
-548 IAPDEILNLRYVVRV
+548 IAVDEVLNLRYVARI
-563 GVNTIIGKATNTTWI
+563 GVATPVGKATNTVWI
-578 EDQEDIVGEGV
+578 EDQEDIPNEGI
-589 LTSNTATADVEINED
+589 LSSNTAIADIEITED
-604 LFSEKSRLFGRV
+604 LFSNNTRLFGRV
-616 FIGDCEGNVEQ
+616 YIGDCQGNVQQ

-673 LDLVACDN
+673 LDLMACDN
-681 YGLHAGRDYS
+681 FGQHAGREYS
-691 QFVDLEPGT
+691 QFVDLAPGS

-706 VVKLKPPSKGEV
+706 IVKLKPPSKGEV
-718 IQRLS
+718 TQRLG
-723 SRLAPIPKAER
+723 SRLAPITQSER
-734 ETMGTDTP
+734 ETLAANSP
-742 VSQKVL
+742 VEQKIV
-748 YRLVLNGSEVI
+748 YRLLLNGSEVI
-759 LKGLRSLVMLPEG
+759 LKDLRSLLMLPEG
-772 VTYKPNSALLDGNAI
+772 VMYKPNSALLDGVSI
-787 TEPKKYDTQTLLFSL
+787 DEPKKYDEQTLLFSL

-815 EAYIGKD
+815 EAYIGED

-833 AMFNSPSQSN
+833 AMFNSPSQNN
-843 QRTPIALTSALLAIV
+843 QRTPIALTSALLALV

-872 FGSFSEELSAADKQS
+872 FGSFSEELSAADKQA
-887 MSQVIETL
+887 MAVVIKKL
-895 QGLKDLQ
+895 KGLKDLQ

-938 YLMKEL
+938 YLMQEL
-944 QLTPEQVSIAGH
+944 TLAPDQVSIAGY
-956 GSKKP
+956 GAKKP
-961 IANNDNLNL
+961 VSNNTNEDTRSL
-970 RAQNRRVEVNIL
+970 NRRVEVNIL
-982 SAKNGMKIAQA
+982 SASNDMKIAKA

-1007 GGFDFPIA
+1007 GGFDFPIE
-1015 ATASGPIR
+1015 ATASGSIR
-1023 STVSMPEFDKA
+1023 NTVSMPEFDKA
-1034 FLAQAD
+1034 YLAQTD
-1040 NKFEWL
+1040 NQFEWL

-1053 PNIPSTKVAVK
+1053 PNIPSTKVAIK

-1076 GAPVSA
+1076 GSPVSE

-1113 VASLVDENDDIINR
+1113 VASLVDDNNDIIDR

-1145 DETKAVADGVIV
+1145 DETKAVADGVIA
-1157 PVIAVKLFDKDNY
+1157 PVIAVQLFDKDGY

-1188 LDPNKNKAQINR
+1188 LDPNKDRAQINR

-1209 SNDGIAY
+1209 TDDGIAY
-1216 ITLEPTTKAG
+1216 ITLEPTTQAG
-1226 EAVIRF
+1226 EALIRF
-1232 PLANGQEEEVRVWLK
+1232 PLANGQEEEIRVWLK

-1267 ISGHVENAKA
+1267 IRGNIKNAES
-1277 HDQDDGF
+1277 HDQEDGF
-1284 YTDGRLALFAKGQVL
+1284 YTDGRLALFAKGQIA

-1308 DSSKGTTTPF
+1308 DSSKETTTPF

-1386 QGDLVSFNAFVTESA
+1386 QGDIVSFNAFVTESA

-1413 TSGLYQLANKDIISN
+1413 TSGLYSLSNSDIISN

-1446 SEVELSKDS
+1446 SEVELTKDS
-1455 DYNIDYIDGSLFFK
+1455 DYSIDYIDGSIFFK

-1487 YETQDDSANDITF
+1487 YETQDDSANDLTF
-1500 GGRAAVHVLDKAL
+1500 GGRAAVHVLDKAV
-1513 EVGTTVI
+1513 EVGTTLI
-1520 SEELGTDSKTLNS
+1520 SEELGEDSKTLNS
-1533 IDMRLQLSDQLKITA
+1533 VDMRLQLSDQLEIKA
-1548 ESAITEQ
+1548 ETAITEQ
-1555 DSNGSKTTANANYVS
+1555 KNNGTKTSATANYVS
-1570 VDFRGEQLQT
+1570 LDFRGEQLQT
-1580 KAYIRTEQAGFGL
+1580 KAYIRTEEAGFGL

-1599 EGSTEKLGVEGSYY
+1599 EGSTEKLGVEGTYY
-1613 ITSQKYF
+1613 ITSQQYF
-1620 NALISDQNQLGND
+1620 NALVSDQNQLGNE
-1633 QRLSMAEVKFN
+1633 QRLSMAELTFN
-1644 NEYDLGRYHLGGR
+1644 NEYELGRYRLGGR
-1657 ISENKTATGDSQSI
+1657 VSENTSAVGDTQSI

-1691 DVELNLKQNDDIYD
+1691 DLEFNLKQNDDIYD
-1705 LFRLGSDFRISD
+1705 LLRLGSDFRIND
-1717 EVTLFAVHETGFE
+1717 QVTLFAVHEMGFE
-1730 SNAPQR
+1730 RDAPTR
-1736 SVAGLRATPWQ
+1736 SVAGIRATPWQ

-1770 GVNQEIN
+1770 GVNQEVN
-1777 LNEHWQISFGYDQS
+1777 LDENWQISFGYDQS
-1791 QNLESSVLEQTDDS
+1791 QNLENSVLEQSDDTA
-1805 VINFAQTS
+1805 INFAQTS

-1828 TWQWTNRV
+1828 TWQWTNRI
-1836 EYRESDSN
+1836 EYRESDTN
-1844 EKWNAQ
+1844 EKWNAT
-1850 SGVYKPIGLGF
+1850 SGIYRPIGLGF
-1861 AFGLNGEFRLD
+1861 AFGLNGEYRLD
-1872 DADTSRT
+1872 DGDTQRT

-1890 RPLALGLAWL
+1890 RPLAVGLAWL
-1900 NQSKYIEEE
+1900 NQTKYIEEE
-1909 VSTSVDSITS
+1909 ISNASNTIAADLVSR
-1919 NITSSRL
+1919 RL

-1935 WSKTQ
+1935 WTKTQ
-1940 LSAQYGLKYVD
+1940 LSAQYGFKYVD
-1951 ETIDDISYSGVI
+1951 ETLDGIAYSGVI

-1971 RYFKPKWDWGLHA
+1971 RHFMPKWDWGLQA

-1994 SRHSLGFSL
+1994 SRHSAGISL
-2003 GYTPKQNTWVSMG
+2003 GYIPKQNTWVSVG
-2016 YNFAGFDDS
+2016 YNFAGFTDS

-2045 DQDSARELRN
+2045 DQDNLRALKA
-2055 YFK
+2055 YFN

>member
-1 MFLSLKKYAQPSC
+1 MILSLNKNAQPRC
-14 AALTQSA
+14 ATLTQSA
-21 PCALGRGKAKS
+21 PRALGRGKAKS
-32 TASFIKKSGVFVVAL
+32 TASLLKKSGVFAIAL
-47 ASSLFSFSAVNAA
+47 ASSFFGFSSAHAA
-60 TPDNTVVSNTAYVNY
+60 TPESTVVNNTAYVSFDFN
-75 QFRGNNQQSQDSE
+75 GQSRQVQDSE

-94 SDSGAGTPAVITL
+94 TNAGSGTPSVITL
-107 MHNSIDF
+107 MHNSVDF
-114 SGQYAAAKARETTSS
+114 TTQYAEAKAREDAANGSSNLMRSRQNALTSGS
-129 PVSASNSRSFAQTI
+129 TNSSNI
-143 TTSNTTSLNASSVS
+143 TTRASSS
-157 TSAGVTTRSS
+157 GQ
-167 SNGKALSG
+167 ALAG

-185 SDSSGSNLTAQAVPR
+185 SDASGKTLSPQPIPK
-200 NYQGQALALPSTLAL
+200 NYQGQTLSLPSTLAL
-215 NSDDYFKVGDAIF
+215 NSDDYYKVGDTIF
-228 VHLEDLDQNLDPTQ
+228 VHLKDLDQNQDPTQ
-242 IEKIIVTILSENGA
+242 IEKIIVTILSENGV
-256 DQETIQLTETAVSTG
+256 DQETIQLTETAVSSG
-271 LFTGYIQTVGNANN
+271 LFTGYIQTVNSATNA
-285 PAIKHNC
+285 PIKHNC
-292 VLSVNSDSSIQASYQ
+292 ALSVTSDSSIQASYQ
-307 DQFDSLDLVR
+307 DKFDSLDLAK

-324 SSYVVNADTGEYI
+324 SSYVVNADTGEYV
-337 NGIEVTLLDPNK
+337 NGITVSLYDKDGVTP
-349 TWQSDQPVD
+349 
-358 EQPYG
+358 
-363 RAEILSDE
+363 AEILSDE
-371 GGLFPNTVTTGG
+371 GGVFPNTVTTGG
-383 SVSVVGSDSNVY
+383 TVSVVGADSNTY

-407 VLNGGEY
+407 VLDGGEY
-414 IVKIGESAYHD
+414 VVKIGESAYHD
-425 YPVPTEMLLA
+425 YPVADEKPLT

-440 PFNFDEEGSRSKVFN
+440 PFNFDEEGSRGKIFT

-475 TKTANKSQAGVGE
+475 TKTANKAQAGVGE
-488 LIGYNIKLQNTEI
+488 LVSYNIKLQNTEI
-501 PGTNIALKDTLPQG
+501 PGTNVALKDTLPQG
-515 LRFAAGSA
+515 FRYAPGSA
-523 SIDGVKVSDPV
+523 SIDGVKIADPT
-534 IGADGRDLTFTIDN
+534 ISRDGQDLTFTFAN
-548 IAPDEILNLRYVVRV
+548 IAVDEVLNLRYVARI
-563 GVNTIIGKATNTTWI
+563 GVATPVGKATNTVWI
-578 EDQEDIVGEGV
+578 EDQEDIPNEGI
-589 LTSNTATADVEINED
+589 LTSNTAIADIEITED
-604 LFSEKSRLFGRV
+604 LFSNNTRLFGRV
-616 FIGDCEGNVEQ
+616 YIGDCQGDVQQ

-673 LDLVACDN
+673 LDLMACDN
-681 YGLHAGRDYS
+681 FGQHAGREYS
-691 QFVDLEPGT
+691 QFVDLAPGS

-706 VVKLKPPSKGEV
+706 IVKLKPPSKGEV
-718 IQRLS
+718 TQRLS
-723 SRLAPIPKAER
+723 SRLAPITQSER
-734 ETMGTDTP
+734 ETLAANSP
-742 VSQKVL
+742 VEQKIV
-748 YRLVLNGSEVI
+748 YRLLLNGSEVI
-759 LKGLRSLVMLPEG
+759 LKDLRSLLMLPEG
-772 VTYKPNSALLDGNAI
+772 VMYKPNSALLDGVSI
-787 TEPKKYDTQTLLFSL
+787 DEPKKYDEQTLLFSL

-815 EAYIGKD
+815 EAYIGED

-833 AMFNSPSQSN
+833 AMFNSPSQNN
-843 QRTPIALTSALLAIV
+843 QRTPIALTSALLALV

-872 FGSFSEELSAADKQS
+872 FGSFSEELSAADKQA
-887 MSQVIETL
+887 MAVVIKKL
-895 QGLKDLQ
+895 KGLKDLQ

-938 YLMKEL
+938 YLMQEL
-944 QLTPEQVSIAGH
+944 TLAPDQVSIAGF
-956 GSKKP
+956 GANKP
-961 IANNDNLNL
+961 ISKNSNESL
-970 RAQNRRVEVNIL
+970 RSQNRRVEVNIL
-982 SAKNGMKIAQA
+982 SANNGMRIAKA

-1007 GGFDFPIA
+1007 GGFDFPIE

-1023 STVSMPEFDKA
+1023 NTVTMPEFDKA
-1034 FLAQAD
+1034 YLAQT
-1040 NKFEWL
+1040 NNTFEWL
-1046 WPSDGFL
+1046 WPSEGFL
-1053 PNIPSTKVAVK
+1053 PNIPSTKVAIK

-1076 GAPVSA
+1076 GSPVSE

-1113 VASLVDENDDIINR
+1113 VASLVDDNNDIIDR

-1145 DETKAVADGVIV
+1145 DETKAVADGVIA
-1157 PVIAVKLFDKDNY
+1157 PVIAVQLFDKDGY

-1188 LDPNKNKAQINR
+1188 LDPNKDRAQINR

-1209 SNDGIAY
+1209 TDDGIAY
-1216 ITLEPTTKAG
+1216 ITLEPTTQAG
-1226 EAVIRF
+1226 EALIRF
-1232 PLANGQEEEVRVWLK
+1232 PLANGQEEEIRVWLK

-1267 ISGHVENAKA
+1267 IRGNIKNAES
-1277 HDQDDGF
+1277 HDQEDGF
-1284 YTDGRLALFAKGQVL
+1284 YTDGRLALFAKGQIA

-1308 DSSKGTTTPF
+1308 DSSKETTTPF

-1386 QGDLVSFNAFVTESA
+1386 QGDIVSFNAFVTESA

-1413 TSGLYQLANKDIISN
+1413 TSGLYSLSNSDIISN

-1446 SEVELSKDS
+1446 SEVELTKDS
-1455 DYNIDYIDGSLFFK
+1455 DYSIDYIDGSIFFK

-1474 TDENLNPRYIIAR
+1474 TDEDLNPRYIIAR
-1487 YETQDDSANDITF
+1487 YETQDDSANDLTF
-1500 GGRAAVHVLDKAL
+1500 GGRAAVHVLDKAV
-1513 EVGTTVI
+1513 EVGTTLI
-1520 SEELGTDSKTLNS
+1520 SEELGEDSKTLNS
-1533 IDMRLQLSDQLKITA
+1533 VDMRLQLSDQLEIKA
-1548 ESAITEQ
+1548 ETAITEQ
-1555 DSNGSKTTANANYVS
+1555 KNNGTKTSATANYVS
-1570 VDFRGEQLQT
+1570 LDFRGEQLQT
-1580 KAYIRTEQAGFGL
+1580 KAYIRTEEAGFGL

-1599 EGSTEKLGVEGSYY
+1599 EGSTEKLGVEGTYY
-1613 ITSQKYF
+1613 ITSQQYF
-1620 NALISDQNQLGND
+1620 NALVSDQNQLGNE
-1633 QRLSMAEVKFN
+1633 QRLSMAELTFN
-1644 NEYDLGRYHLGGR
+1644 NEYELGRYRLGGR
-1657 ISENKTATGDSQSI
+1657 VSENTSAVGDTQSI

-1691 DVELNLKQNDDIYD
+1691 DLEFNLKQNDDIYD
-1705 LFRLGSDFRISD
+1705 LLRLGSDFRIND
-1717 EVTLFAVHETGFE
+1717 QVTLFAVHEMGFE
-1730 SNAPQR
+1730 RDAPTR
-1736 SVAGLRATPWQ
+1736 SVAGIRATPWQ

-1770 GVNQEIN
+1770 GVNQEVN
-1777 LNEHWQISFGYDQS
+1777 LDENWQISFGYDQS
-1791 QNLESSVLEQTDDS
+1791 QNLENSVLEQPDDTA
-1805 VINFAQTS
+1805 INFAQTS

-1828 TWQWTNRV
+1828 TWQWTNRI
-1836 EYRESDSN
+1836 EYRESDTN
-1844 EKWNAQ
+1844 EKWNAT
-1850 SGVYKPIGLGF
+1850 SGIYRPIGLGF
-1861 AFGLNGEFRLD
+1861 AFGLNGEYRLD
-1872 DADTSRT
+1872 DGDNERT

-1890 RPLALGLAWL
+1890 RPLAVGLAWL
-1900 NQSKYIEEE
+1900 NQTKYIEEE
-1909 VSTSVDSITS
+1909 ISNASNTIAADLVSR
-1919 NITSSRL
+1919 RL

-1935 WSKTQ
+1935 WTKTQ
-1940 LSAQYGLKYVD
+1940 LSAQYGFKYVD
-1951 ETIDDISYSGVI
+1951 ETLDDIAYSGVI

-1971 RYFKPKWDWGLHA
+1971 RHFMPKWDWGLQA

-1994 SRHSLGFSL
+1994 SRHSAGISL
-2003 GYTPKQNTWVSMG
+2003 GYIPKQNTWVSVG
-2016 YNFAGFDDS
+2016 YNFAGFTDS

-2045 DQDSARELRN
+2045 DQDNLRALKA
-2055 YFK
+2055 YFN

>member
-1 MFLSLKKYAQPSC
+1 MILSLNKNAQPRC
-14 AALTQSA
+14 ATLTQSA
-21 PCALGRGKAKS
+21 PRALGRGKAKS
-32 TASFIKKSGVFVVAL
+32 TASLLKKSGVFAIAL
-47 ASSLFSFSAVNAA
+47 ASSFFSFSPAHAA
-60 TPDNTVVSNTAYVNY
+60 TPESTVVNNTAYVSFDFN
-75 QFRGNNQQSQDSE
+75 GQSRQVQDSE

-94 SDSGAGTPAVITL
+94 TSAGSGTPSVITL
-107 MHNSIDF
+107 MHNSVDF
-114 SGQYAAAKARETTSS
+114 TTQYAEAKAREDAANGSSNLMRSRQNALTSGS
-129 PVSASNSRSFAQTI
+129 TNSSNI
-143 TTSNTTSLNASSVS
+143 TTRASSS
-157 TSAGVTTRSS
+157 GQ
-167 SNGKALSG
+167 ALAG

-185 SDSSGSNLTAQAVPR
+185 SDASGKTLSPQPIPK
-200 NYQGQALALPSTLAL
+200 NYQGQTLSLPSTLAL
-215 NSDDYFKVGDAIF
+215 DSEDYYKVGDTIF
-228 VHLEDLDQNLDPTQ
+228 VHLKDLDQNQDPTQ
-242 IEKIIVTILSENGA
+242 IEKIIVTILSENGV
-256 DQETIQLTETAVSTG
+256 DQETIQLTETAVSSG
-271 LFTGYIQTVGNANN
+271 LFTGYIQTVNSATNA
-285 PAIKHNC
+285 PIKHNC
-292 VLSVNSDSSIQASYQ
+292 ALSVTSDSSIQASYQ
-307 DQFDSLDLVR
+307 DKFDSLDLAK

-324 SSYVVNADTGEYI
+324 SSYVVNADTGEYV
-337 NGIEVTLLDPNK
+337 NGITVSLYDKDGVTP
-349 TWQSDQPVD
+349 
-358 EQPYG
+358 
-363 RAEILSDE
+363 AEILSDE
-371 GGLFPNTVTTGG
+371 GGVFPNTVTTGG
-383 SVSVVGSDSNVY
+383 TVSVVGADSNTY

-407 VLNGGEY
+407 VLDGGEY
-414 IVKIGESAYHD
+414 VVKIGESAYHD
-425 YPVPTEMLLA
+425 YPVADEKPLT

-440 PFNFDEEGSRSKVFN
+440 PFNFDEEGSRGKIFT

-475 TKTANKSQAGVGE
+475 TKTANKAQAGVGE
-488 LIGYNIKLQNTEI
+488 LVSYNIKLQNTEI
-501 PGTNIALKDTLPQG
+501 PGTNVALKDTLPQG
-515 LRFAAGSA
+515 FRYAPGSA
-523 SIDGVKVSDPV
+523 SIDGVKIADPT
-534 IGADGRDLTFTIDN
+534 ISRDGQDLTFTFAN
-548 IAPDEILNLRYVVRV
+548 IAVDEVLNLRYVARI
-563 GVNTIIGKATNTTWI
+563 GVATPVGKATNTVWI
-578 EDQEDIVGEGV
+578 EDQEDIPNEGI
-589 LTSNTATADVEINED
+589 LTSNTAIADIEITED
-604 LFSEKSRLFGRV
+604 LFSNNTRLFGRV
-616 FIGDCEGNVEQ
+616 YIGDCQGDVQQ

-673 LDLVACDN
+673 LDLMACDN
-681 YGLHAGRDYS
+681 FGQHAGREYS
-691 QFVDLEPGT
+691 QFVDLAPGS

-706 VVKLKPPSKGEV
+706 IVKLKPPSKGEV
-718 IQRLS
+718 TQRLS
-723 SRLAPIPKAER
+723 SRLAPITQSER
-734 ETMGTDTP
+734 ETLAANSP
-742 VSQKVL
+742 VEQKIV
-748 YRLVLNGSEVI
+748 YRLLLNGSEVI
-759 LKGLRSLVMLPEG
+759 LKDLRSLLMLPEG
-772 VTYKPNSALLDGNAI
+772 VMYKPNSALLDGVSI
-787 TEPKKYDTQTLLFSL
+787 DEPKKYDEQTLLFSL

-815 EAYIGKD
+815 EAYIGED

-833 AMFNSPSQSN
+833 AMFNSPSQNN
-843 QRTPIALTSALLAIV
+843 QRTPIALTSALLALV

-872 FGSFSEELSAADKQS
+872 FGSFSEELSAADKQA
-887 MSQVIETL
+887 MAVVIKKL
-895 QGLKDLQ
+895 KGLKDLQ

-938 YLMKEL
+938 YLMQEL
-944 QLTPEQVSIAGH
+944 TLAPDQVSIAGF
-956 GSKKP
+956 GANKP
-961 IANNDNLNL
+961 ISKNSNESL
-970 RAQNRRVEVNIL
+970 RSQNRRVEVNIL
-982 SAKNGMKIAQA
+982 SANNGMRIAKA

-1007 GGFDFPIA
+1007 GGFDFPIE

-1023 STVSMPEFDKA
+1023 NTVTMPEFDKA
-1034 FLAQAD
+1034 YLAQT
-1040 NKFEWL
+1040 NNTFEWL
-1046 WPSDGFL
+1046 WPSEGFL
-1053 PNIPSTKVAVK
+1053 PNIPSTKVAIK

-1076 GAPVSA
+1076 GSPVSE

-1113 VASLVDENDDIINR
+1113 VASLVDDNNDIIDR

-1145 DETKAVADGVIV
+1145 DETKAVADGVIA
-1157 PVIAVKLFDKDNY
+1157 PVIAVQLFDKDGY

-1188 LDPNKNKAQINR
+1188 LDPNKDRAQINR

-1209 SNDGIAY
+1209 TDDGIAY
-1216 ITLEPTTKAG
+1216 ITLEPTTQAG
-1226 EAVIRF
+1226 EALIRF
-1232 PLANGQEEEVRVWLK
+1232 PLANGQEEEIRVWLK

-1267 ISGHVENAKA
+1267 IRGNIKNAES
-1277 HDQDDGF
+1277 HDQEDGF
-1284 YTDGRLALFAKGQVL
+1284 YTDGRLALFAKGQIA

-1308 DSSKGTTTPF
+1308 DSSKETTTPF

-1386 QGDLVSFNAFVTESA
+1386 QGDIVSFNAFVTESA

-1413 TSGLYQLANKDIISN
+1413 TSGLYSLSNSDIISN

-1446 SEVELSKDS
+1446 SEVELTKDS
-1455 DYNIDYIDGSLFFK
+1455 DYSIDYIDGSIFFK

-1474 TDENLNPRYIIAR
+1474 TDEDLNPRYIIAR
-1487 YETQDDSANDITF
+1487 YETQDDSANDLTF
-1500 GGRAAVHVLDKAL
+1500 GGRAAVHVLDKAV
-1513 EVGTTVI
+1513 EVGTTLI
-1520 SEELGTDSKTLNS
+1520 SEELGEDSKTLNS
-1533 IDMRLQLSDQLKITA
+1533 VDMRLQLSDQLEIKA
-1548 ESAITEQ
+1548 ETAITEQ
-1555 DSNGSKTTANANYVS
+1555 KNNGTKTSATANYVS
-1570 VDFRGEQLQT
+1570 LDFRGEQLQT
-1580 KAYIRTEQAGFGL
+1580 KAYIRTEEAGFGL

-1599 EGSTEKLGVEGSYY
+1599 EGSTEKLGVEGTYY
-1613 ITSQKYF
+1613 ITSQQYF
-1620 NALISDQNQLGND
+1620 NALVSDQNQLGNE
-1633 QRLSMAEVKFN
+1633 QRLSMAELTFN
-1644 NEYDLGRYHLGGR
+1644 NEYELGRYRLGGR
-1657 ISENKTATGDSQSI
+1657 VSENTSAVGDTQSI

-1691 DVELNLKQNDDIYD
+1691 DLEFNLKQNDDIYD
-1705 LFRLGSDFRISD
+1705 LLRLGSDFIIND
-1717 EVTLFAVHETGFE
+1717 QVTLFAVHEMGFE
-1730 SNAPQR
+1730 RDAPTR
-1736 SVAGLRATPWQ
+1736 SVAGIRATPWQ

-1770 GVNQEIN
+1770 GVNQEVN
-1777 LNEHWQISFGYDQS
+1777 LDENWQISFGYDQS
-1791 QNLESSVLEQTDDS
+1791 QNLENSVLEQPDDTA
-1805 VINFAQTS
+1805 INFAQTS

-1828 TWQWTNRV
+1828 TWQWTNRI
-1836 EYRESDSN
+1836 EYRESDTN
-1844 EKWNAQ
+1844 EKWNAT
-1850 SGVYKPIGLGF
+1850 SGIYRPIGLGF
-1861 AFGLNGEFRLD
+1861 AFGLNGEYRLD
-1872 DADTSRT
+1872 DGDNERT

-1890 RPLALGLAWL
+1890 RPLAVGLAWL
-1900 NQSKYIEEE
+1900 NQTKYIEEE
-1909 VSTSVDSITS
+1909 ISNASNTIAADLVSR
-1919 NITSSRL
+1919 RL

-1935 WSKTQ
+1935 WTKTQ
-1940 LSAQYGLKYVD
+1940 LSAQYGFKYVD
-1951 ETIDDISYSGVI
+1951 ETLDDIAYSGVI

-1971 RYFKPKWDWGLHA
+1971 RHFMPKWDWGLQA

-1994 SRHSLGFSL
+1994 SRHSAGISL
-2003 GYTPKQNTWVSMG
+2003 GYIPKQNTWVSVG
-2016 YNFAGFDDS
+2016 YNFAGFTDS

-2045 DQDSARELRN
+2045 DQDNLRALKA
-2055 YFK
+2055 YFN

>member
-1 MFLSLKKYAQPSC
+1 MILSLNKNAQPRC
-14 AALTQSA
+14 ATLTQSA
-21 PCALGRGKAKS
+21 PRALGRGKAKS
-32 TASFIKKSGVFVVAL
+32 TASLIKKSGVFAIAL
-47 ASSLFSFSAVNAA
+47 ASSFFGFSSAHAA
-60 TPDNTVVSNTAYVNY
+60 TPESTVVNNTAYVSFDFN
-75 QFRGNNQQSQDSE
+75 GQSRQVQDSE

-94 SDSGAGTPAVITL
+94 TSAGSGTPSVITL
-107 MHNSIDF
+107 MHNSVDF
-114 SGQYAAAKARETTSS
+114 TTQYAEAKAREDAANGSSNLMRSRQNALTSGS
-129 PVSASNSRSFAQTI
+129 TNSSNI
-143 TTSNTTSLNASSVS
+143 TTRASSS
-157 TSAGVTTRSS
+157 GQ
-167 SNGKALSG
+167 ALAG

-185 SDSSGSNLTAQAVPR
+185 SDASGKTLSPQPIPK
-200 NYQGQALALPSTLAL
+200 NYQGQTLSLPSTLAL
-215 NSDDYFKVGDAIF
+215 NSDDYYKVGDTIF
-228 VHLEDLDQNLDPTQ
+228 VHLKDLDQNQDPTQ
-242 IEKIIVTILSENGA
+242 IEKIIVTILSENGV
-256 DQETIQLTETAVSTG
+256 DQETIQLTETAVSSG
-271 LFTGYIQTVGNANN
+271 LFTGYIQTVNSATNA
-285 PAIKHNC
+285 PIKHNC
-292 VLSVNSDSSIQASYQ
+292 ALSVTSDSSIQASYQ
-307 DQFDSLDLVR
+307 DKFDSLDLAK

-324 SSYVVNADTGEYI
+324 SSYVVNADTGEYV
-337 NGIEVTLLDPNK
+337 NGITVSLYDKDGVTP
-349 TWQSDQPVD
+349 
-358 EQPYG
+358 
-363 RAEILSDE
+363 AEILSDE
-371 GGLFPNTVTTGG
+371 GGVFPNTVTTGG
-383 SVSVVGSDSNVY
+383 TVSVVGADSNTY

-407 VLNGGEY
+407 VLDGGEY
-414 IVKIGESAYHD
+414 VIKIGESAYHD
-425 YPVPTEMLLA
+425 YPVADEKPLT

-440 PFNFDEEGSRSKVFN
+440 PFNFDEEGSRGKIFT

-475 TKTANKSQAGVGE
+475 TKTANKAQAGVGE
-488 LIGYNIKLQNTEI
+488 LVSYNIKLQNTEI
-501 PGTNIALKDTLPQG
+501 PGTNVALKDTLPQG
-515 LRFAAGSA
+515 FRYAPGSA
-523 SIDGVKVSDPV
+523 SIDGVKIADPT
-534 IGADGRDLTFTIDN
+534 ISRDGQDLTFTFAN
-548 IAPDEILNLRYVVRV
+548 IAVDEVLNLRYVARI
-563 GVNTIIGKATNTTWI
+563 GVATPVGKATNTVWI
-578 EDQEDIVGEGV
+578 EDQEDIPNEGI
-589 LTSNTATADVEINED
+589 LTSNTAIADIEITED
-604 LFSEKSRLFGRV
+604 LFSNNTRLFGRV
-616 FIGDCEGNVEQ
+616 YIGDCQGDVQQ

-673 LDLVACDN
+673 LDLMACDN
-681 YGLHAGRDYS
+681 FGQHAGREYS
-691 QFVDLEPGT
+691 QFVDLAPGS

-706 VVKLKPPSKGEV
+706 IVKLKPPSKGEV
-718 IQRLS
+718 TQRLS
-723 SRLAPIPKAER
+723 SRLAPITQSER
-734 ETMGTDTP
+734 ETLAANSP
-742 VSQKVL
+742 VEQKIV
-748 YRLVLNGSEVI
+748 YRLLLNGSEVI
-759 LKGLRSLVMLPEG
+759 LKDLRSLLMLPEG
-772 VTYKPNSALLDGNAI
+772 VMYKPNSALLDGVSI
-787 TEPKKYDTQTLLFSL
+787 DEPKKYDEQTLLFSL

-815 EAYIGKD
+815 EAYIGED

-833 AMFNSPSQSN
+833 AMFNSPSQNN
-843 QRTPIALTSALLAIV
+843 QRTPIALTSALLALV

-872 FGSFSEELSAADKQS
+872 FGSFSEELSAADKQA
-887 MSQVIETL
+887 MAVVIKKL
-895 QGLKDLQ
+895 KGLKDLQ

-938 YLMKEL
+938 YLMQEL
-944 QLTPEQVSIAGH
+944 TLAPDQVSIAGF
-956 GSKKP
+956 GANKP
-961 IANNDNLNL
+961 ISKNSNESL
-970 RAQNRRVEVNIL
+970 RSQNRRVEVNIL
-982 SAKNGMKIAQA
+982 SANNGMRIAKA

-1007 GGFDFPIA
+1007 GGFDFPIE

-1023 STVSMPEFDKA
+1023 NTVTMPEFDKA
-1034 FLAQAD
+1034 YLAQT
-1040 NKFEWL
+1040 NNTFEWL
-1046 WPSDGFL
+1046 WPSEGFL
-1053 PNIPSTKVAVK
+1053 PNIPSTKVAIK

-1076 GAPVSA
+1076 GSPVSE

-1113 VASLVDENDDIINR
+1113 VASLVDDNNDIIDR

-1145 DETKAVADGVIV
+1145 DETKAVADGVIA
-1157 PVIAVKLFDKDNY
+1157 PVIAVQLFDKDGY

-1188 LDPNKNKAQINR
+1188 LDPNKDRAQINR

-1209 SNDGIAY
+1209 TDDGIAY
-1216 ITLEPTTKAG
+1216 ITLEPTTQAG
-1226 EAVIRF
+1226 EALIRF
-1232 PLANGQEEEVRVWLK
+1232 PLANGQEEEIRVWLK

-1267 ISGHVENAKA
+1267 IRGNIKNAES
-1277 HDQDDGF
+1277 HDQEDGF
-1284 YTDGRLALFAKGQVL
+1284 YTDGRLALFAKGQIA

-1308 DSSKGTTTPF
+1308 DSSKETTTPF

-1386 QGDLVSFNAFVTESA
+1386 QGDIVSFNAFVTESA

-1413 TSGLYQLANKDIISN
+1413 TSGLYSLSNSDIISN

-1446 SEVELSKDS
+1446 SEVELTKDS
-1455 DYNIDYIDGSLFFK
+1455 DYSIDYIDGSIFFK

-1474 TDENLNPRYIIAR
+1474 TDEDLNPRYIIAR
-1487 YETQDDSANDITF
+1487 YETQDDSANDLTF
-1500 GGRAAVHVLDKAL
+1500 GGRAAVHVLDKAV
-1513 EVGTTVI
+1513 EVGTTLI
-1520 SEELGTDSKTLNS
+1520 SEELGEDSKTLNS
-1533 IDMRLQLSDQLKITA
+1533 VDMRLQLSDQLEIKA
-1548 ESAITEQ
+1548 ETAITEQ
-1555 DSNGSKTTANANYVS
+1555 KNNGTKTSATANYVS
-1570 VDFRGEQLQT
+1570 LDFRGEQLQT
-1580 KAYIRTEQAGFGL
+1580 KAYIRTEEAGFGL

-1599 EGSTEKLGVEGSYY
+1599 EGSTEKLGVEGTYY
-1613 ITSQKYF
+1613 ITSQQYF
-1620 NALISDQNQLGND
+1620 NALVSDQNQLGNE
-1633 QRLSMAEVKFN
+1633 QRLSMAELTFN
-1644 NEYDLGRYHLGGR
+1644 NEYELGRYRLGGR
-1657 ISENKTATGDSQSI
+1657 VSENTSAVGDTQSI

-1691 DVELNLKQNDDIYD
+1691 DLEFNLKQNDDIYD
-1705 LFRLGSDFRISD
+1705 LLRLGSDFRIND
-1717 EVTLFAVHETGFE
+1717 QVTLFAVHEMGFE
-1730 SNAPQR
+1730 RDAPTR
-1736 SVAGLRATPWQ
+1736 SVAGIRATPWQ

-1770 GVNQEIN
+1770 GVNQEVN
-1777 LNEHWQISFGYDQS
+1777 LDENWQISFGYDQS
-1791 QNLESSVLEQTDDS
+1791 QNLENSVLEQPDDTA
-1805 VINFAQTS
+1805 INFAQTS

-1828 TWQWTNRV
+1828 TWQWTNRI
-1836 EYRESDSN
+1836 EYRESDTN
-1844 EKWNAQ
+1844 EKWNAT
-1850 SGVYKPIGLGF
+1850 SGIYRPIGLGF
-1861 AFGLNGEFRLD
+1861 AFGLNGEYRLD
-1872 DADTSRT
+1872 DGDNERT

-1890 RPLALGLAWL
+1890 RPLAVGLAWL
-1900 NQSKYIEEE
+1900 NQTKYIEEE
-1909 VSTSVDSITS
+1909 ISNASNTIAADLVSR
-1919 NITSSRL
+1919 RL

-1935 WSKTQ
+1935 WTKTQ
-1940 LSAQYGLKYVD
+1940 LSAQYGFKYVD
-1951 ETIDDISYSGVI
+1951 ETLDDIAYSGVI

-1971 RYFKPKWDWGLHA
+1971 RHFMPKWDWGLQA

-1994 SRHSLGFSL
+1994 SRHSAGISL
-2003 GYTPKQNTWVSMG
+2003 GYIPKQNTWVSVG
-2016 YNFAGFDDS
+2016 YNFAGFTDS

-2045 DQDSARELRN
+2045 DQDNLRALKA
-2055 YFK
+2055 YFN

>member
-1 MFLSLKKYAQPSC
+1 MILSLNKNAQPRC
-14 AALTQSA
+14 ATLTQSA
-21 PCALGRGKAKS
+21 PRALGRGKAKS
-32 TASFIKKSGVFVVAL
+32 TASLLKKSGVFAIAL
-47 ASSLFSFSAVNAA
+47 ASSFFGFSSAHAA
-60 TPDNTVVSNTAYVNY
+60 TPDSTVVNNTAYVSFDFN
-75 QFRGNNQQSQDSE
+75 GQSRQVQDSE

-94 SDSGAGTPAVITL
+94 TSAGSGTPSVITL
-107 MHNSIDF
+107 MHNSVDF
-114 SGQYAAAKARETTSS
+114 TTQYAEAKAREDAANGSSNLMRSRQNALTSGS
-129 PVSASNSRSFAQTI
+129 TNSSNI
-143 TTSNTTSLNASSVS
+143 TTRASSS
-157 TSAGVTTRSS
+157 GQ
-167 SNGKALSG
+167 ALAG

-185 SDSSGSNLTAQAVPR
+185 SDASGKTLSPQPIPK
-200 NYQGQALALPSTLAL
+200 NYQGQTLSLPSTLAL
-215 NSDDYFKVGDAIF
+215 NSDDYYKVGDTIF
-228 VHLEDLDQNLDPTQ
+228 VHLKDLDQNQDPTQ
-242 IEKIIVTILSENGA
+242 IEKIIVTILSENGV
-256 DQETIQLTETAVSTG
+256 DQETIQLTETAVSSG
-271 LFTGYIQTVGNANN
+271 LFTGYIQTVNSATNA
-285 PAIKHNC
+285 PIKHNC
-292 VLSVNSDSSIQASYQ
+292 ALSVTSDSSIQASYQ
-307 DQFDSLDLVR
+307 DKFDSLDLAK

-324 SSYVVNADTGEYI
+324 SSYVVNADTGEYV
-337 NGIEVTLLDPNK
+337 NGITVSLYDKDGVTP
-349 TWQSDQPVD
+349 
-358 EQPYG
+358 
-363 RAEILSDE
+363 AEILSDE
-371 GGLFPNTVTTGG
+371 GGVFPNTVTTGG
-383 SVSVVGSDSNVY
+383 TVSVVGADSNTY

-407 VLNGGEY
+407 VLDGGEY
-414 IVKIGESAYHD
+414 VIKIGESAYHD
-425 YPVPTEMLLA
+425 YPVADEKPLT

-440 PFNFDEEGSRSKVFN
+440 PFNFDEEGSRGKIFT

-475 TKTANKSQAGVGE
+475 TKTANKAQAGVGE
-488 LIGYNIKLQNTEI
+488 LVSYNIKLQNTEI
-501 PGTNIALKDTLPQG
+501 PGTNVALKDTLPQG
-515 LRFAAGSA
+515 FRYAPGSA
-523 SIDGVKVSDPV
+523 SIDGVKIADPT
-534 IGADGRDLTFTIDN
+534 ISRDGQDLTFTFAN
-548 IAPDEILNLRYVVRV
+548 IAVDEVLNLRYVARI
-563 GVNTIIGKATNTTWI
+563 GVATPVGKATNTVWI
-578 EDQEDIVGEGV
+578 EDQEDIPNEGI
-589 LTSNTATADVEINED
+589 LTSNTAIADIEITED
-604 LFSEKSRLFGRV
+604 LFSNNTRLFGRV
-616 FIGDCEGNVEQ
+616 YIGDCQGDVQQ

-673 LDLVACDN
+673 LDLMACDN
-681 YGLHAGRDYS
+681 FGQHAGREYS
-691 QFVDLEPGT
+691 QFVDLAPGS

-706 VVKLKPPSKGEV
+706 IVKLKPPSKGEV
-718 IQRLS
+718 TQRLS
-723 SRLAPIPKAER
+723 SRLAPITQSER
-734 ETMGTDTP
+734 ETLAANSP
-742 VSQKVL
+742 VEQKIV
-748 YRLVLNGSEVI
+748 YRLLLNGSEVI
-759 LKGLRSLVMLPEG
+759 LKDLRSLLMLPEG
-772 VTYKPNSALLDGNAI
+772 VMYKPNSALLDGVSI
-787 TEPKKYDTQTLLFSL
+787 DEPKKYDEQTLLFSL

-815 EAYIGKD
+815 EAYIGED

-833 AMFNSPSQSN
+833 AMFNSPSQNN
-843 QRTPIALTSALLAIV
+843 QRTPIALTSALLALV

-872 FGSFSEELSAADKQS
+872 FGSFSEELSAADKQA
-887 MSQVIETL
+887 MAVVIKKL
-895 QGLKDLQ
+895 KGLKDLQ

-938 YLMKEL
+938 YLMQEL
-944 QLTPEQVSIAGH
+944 TLAPDQVSIAGF
-956 GSKKP
+956 GANKP
-961 IANNDNLNL
+961 ISKNSNESL
-970 RAQNRRVEVNIL
+970 RSQNRRVEVNIL
-982 SAKNGMKIAQA
+982 SANNGMRIAKA

-1007 GGFDFPIA
+1007 GGFDFPIE

-1023 STVSMPEFDKA
+1023 NTVTMPEFDKA
-1034 FLAQAD
+1034 YLAQT
-1040 NKFEWL
+1040 NNTFEWL
-1046 WPSDGFL
+1046 WPSEGFL
-1053 PNIPSTKVAVK
+1053 PNIPSTKVAIK

-1076 GAPVSA
+1076 GSPVSE

-1113 VASLVDENDDIINR
+1113 VASLVDDNNDIIDR

-1145 DETKAVADGVIV
+1145 DETKAVADGVIA
-1157 PVIAVKLFDKDNY
+1157 PVIAVQLFDKDGY

-1188 LDPNKNKAQINR
+1188 LDPNKDRAQINR

-1209 SNDGIAY
+1209 TDDGIAY
-1216 ITLEPTTKAG
+1216 ITLEPTTQAG
-1226 EAVIRF
+1226 EALIRF
-1232 PLANGQEEEVRVWLK
+1232 PLANGQEEEIRVWLK

-1267 ISGHVENAKA
+1267 IRGNIKNAES
-1277 HDQDDGF
+1277 HDQEDGF
-1284 YTDGRLALFAKGQVL
+1284 YTDGRLALFAKGQIA

-1308 DSSKGTTTPF
+1308 DSSKETTTPF

-1386 QGDLVSFNAFVTESA
+1386 QGDIVSFNAFVTESA

-1413 TSGLYQLANKDIISN
+1413 TSGLYSLSNSDIISN

-1446 SEVELSKDS
+1446 SEVELTKDS
-1455 DYNIDYIDGSLFFK
+1455 DYSIDYIDGSIFFK

-1474 TDENLNPRYIIAR
+1474 TDEDLNPRYIIAR
-1487 YETQDDSANDITF
+1487 YETQDDSANDLTF
-1500 GGRAAVHVLDKAL
+1500 GGRAAVHVLDKAV
-1513 EVGTTVI
+1513 EVGTTLI
-1520 SEELGTDSKTLNS
+1520 SEELGEDSKTLNS
-1533 IDMRLQLSDQLKITA
+1533 VDMRLQLSDQLEIKA
-1548 ESAITEQ
+1548 ETAITEQ
-1555 DSNGSKTTANANYVS
+1555 KNNGTKTSATANYVS
-1570 VDFRGEQLQT
+1570 LDFRGEQLQT
-1580 KAYIRTEQAGFGL
+1580 KAYIRTEEAGFGL

-1599 EGSTEKLGVEGSYY
+1599 EGSTEKLGVEGTYY
-1613 ITSQKYF
+1613 ITSQQYF
-1620 NALISDQNQLGND
+1620 NALVSDQNQLGNE
-1633 QRLSMAEVKFN
+1633 QRLSMAELTFN
-1644 NEYDLGRYHLGGR
+1644 NEYELGRYRLGGR
-1657 ISENKTATGDSQSI
+1657 VSENTSAVGDTQSI

-1691 DVELNLKQNDDIYD
+1691 DLEFNLKQNDDIYD
-1705 LFRLGSDFRISD
+1705 LLRLGSDFRIND
-1717 EVTLFAVHETGFE
+1717 QVTLFAVHEMGFE
-1730 SNAPQR
+1730 RDAPTR
-1736 SVAGLRATPWQ
+1736 SVAGIRATPWQ

-1770 GVNQEIN
+1770 GVNQEVN
-1777 LNEHWQISFGYDQS
+1777 LDENWQISFGYDQS
-1791 QNLESSVLEQTDDS
+1791 QNLENSVLEQPDDTA
-1805 VINFAQTS
+1805 INFAQTS

-1828 TWQWTNRV
+1828 TWQWTNRI
-1836 EYRESDSN
+1836 EYRESDTN
-1844 EKWNAQ
+1844 EKWNAT
-1850 SGVYKPIGLGF
+1850 SGIYRPIGLGF
-1861 AFGLNGEFRLD
+1861 AFGLNGEYRLD
-1872 DADTSRT
+1872 DGDNERT

-1890 RPLALGLAWL
+1890 RPLAVGLAWL
-1900 NQSKYIEEE
+1900 NQTKYIEEE
-1909 VSTSVDSITS
+1909 ISNASNTIAADLVSR
-1919 NITSSRL
+1919 RL

-1935 WSKTQ
+1935 WTKTQ
-1940 LSAQYGLKYVD
+1940 LSAQYGFKYVD
-1951 ETIDDISYSGVI
+1951 ETLDDIAYSGVI

-1971 RYFKPKWDWGLHA
+1971 RHFMPKWDWGLQA

-1994 SRHSLGFSL
+1994 SRHSAGISL
-2003 GYTPKQNTWVSMG
+2003 GYIPKQNTWVSVG
-2016 YNFAGFDDS
+2016 YNFAGFTDS

-2045 DQDSARELRN
+2045 DQDNLRALKA
-2055 YFK
+2055 YFN

>member
-1 MFLSLKKYAQPSC
+1 MLLSLNKNAQPRC
-14 AALTQSA
+14 ATLTQGA
-21 PCALGRGKAKS
+21 LRALGRGKAKS
-32 TASFIKKSGVFVVAL
+32 TASFIKKSGVFAIAL
-47 ASSLFSFSAVNAA
+47 ASSFFGFSSAHAA
-60 TPDNTVVSNTAYVNY
+60 TPESTVVNNTAYVSFDFN
-75 QFRGNNQQSQDSE
+75 GQSRQVQDSE

-94 SDSGAGTPAVITL
+94 TSAGSGTPSVITL
-107 MHNSIDF
+107 MHNSVDF
-114 SGQYAAAKARETTSS
+114 TTQYAEAKAREDAANGSSNLMRSRQNALTSGS
-129 PVSASNSRSFAQTI
+129 TNSSNI
-143 TTSNTTSLNASSVS
+143 TTRASSS
-157 TSAGVTTRSS
+157 GQ
-167 SNGKALSG
+167 ALAG

-185 SDSSGSNLTAQAVPR
+185 SDASGKTLSPQPIPK
-200 NYQGQALALPSTLAL
+200 NYQGQTLSLPSTLAL
-215 NSDDYFKVGDAIF
+215 NSDDYYKVGDTIF
-228 VHLEDLDQNLDPTQ
+228 VHLKDLDQNQDPTQ
-242 IEKIIVTILSENGA
+242 IEKIIVTILSENGV
-256 DQETIQLTETAVSTG
+256 DQETIQLTETAVSSG
-271 LFTGYIQTVGNANN
+271 LFTGYIQTVNSATNA
-285 PAIKHNC
+285 PIKHNC
-292 VLSVNSDSSIQASYQ
+292 ALSVTSDSSIQASYQ
-307 DQFDSLDLVR
+307 DKFDSLDLAK

-324 SSYVVNADTGEYI
+324 SSYVVNADTGEYV
-337 NGIEVTLLDPNK
+337 NGITVSLYDKDGVTP
-349 TWQSDQPVD
+349 
-358 EQPYG
+358 
-363 RAEILSDE
+363 AEILSDE
-371 GGLFPNTVTTGG
+371 GGVFPNTVTTGG
-383 SVSVVGSDSNVY
+383 TVSVVGADSNTY

-407 VLNGGEY
+407 VLDGGEY
-414 IVKIGESAYHD
+414 VIKIGESAYHD
-425 YPVPTEMLLA
+425 YPVADEKPLT

-440 PFNFDEEGSRSKVFN
+440 PFNFDEEGSRGKIFT

-475 TKTANKSQAGVGE
+475 TKTANKAQAGVGE
-488 LIGYNIKLQNTEI
+488 LVSYNIKLQNTEI
-501 PGTNIALKDTLPQG
+501 PGTNVALKDTLPQG
-515 LRFAAGSA
+515 FRYAPGSA
-523 SIDGVKVSDPV
+523 SIDGVKIADPT
-534 IGADGRDLTFTIDN
+534 ISRDGQDLTFTFAN
-548 IAPDEILNLRYVVRV
+548 IAVDEVLNLRYVARI
-563 GVNTIIGKATNTTWI
+563 GVATPVGKATNTVWI
-578 EDQEDIVGEGV
+578 EDQEDIPNEGI
-589 LTSNTATADVEINED
+589 LTSNTAIADIEITED
-604 LFSEKSRLFGRV
+604 LFSNNTRLFGRV
-616 FIGDCEGNVEQ
+616 YIGDCQGNVQQ

-673 LDLVACDN
+673 LDLMACDN
-681 YGLHAGRDYS
+681 FGQHAGREYS
-691 QFVDLEPGT
+691 QFVDLAPGS

-706 VVKLKPPSKGEV
+706 IVKLKPPSKGEV
-718 IQRLS
+718 TQRLS
-723 SRLAPIPKAER
+723 SRLAPITQSER
-734 ETMGTDTP
+734 ETLAANSP
-742 VSQKVL
+742 VEQKIV
-748 YRLVLNGSEVI
+748 YRLLLNGSEVI
-759 LKGLRSLVMLPEG
+759 LKDLRSLLMLPEG
-772 VTYKPNSALLDGNAI
+772 VMYKPNSALLDGVSI
-787 TEPKKYDTQTLLFSL
+787 DEPKKYDEQTLLFSL

-815 EAYIGKD
+815 EAYIGED

-833 AMFNSPSQSN
+833 AMFNSPSQNN
-843 QRTPIALTSALLAIV
+843 QRTPIALTSALLALV

-872 FGSFSEELSAADKQS
+872 FGSFSEELSAADKQA
-887 MSQVIETL
+887 MAVVIKKL
-895 QGLKDLQ
+895 KGLKDLQ

-938 YLMKEL
+938 YLMQEL
-944 QLTPEQVSIAGH
+944 TLAPDQVSIAGF
-956 GSKKP
+956 GANKP
-961 IANNDNLNL
+961 ISKNSNESL
-970 RAQNRRVEVNIL
+970 RSQNRRVEVNIL
-982 SAKNGMKIAQA
+982 SANNGMRIAKA

-1007 GGFDFPIA
+1007 GGFDFPIE

-1023 STVSMPEFDKA
+1023 NTVTMPEFDKA
-1034 FLAQAD
+1034 YLAQT
-1040 NKFEWL
+1040 NNTFEWL
-1046 WPSDGFL
+1046 WPSEGFL
-1053 PNIPSTKVAVK
+1053 PNIPSTKVAIK

-1076 GAPVSA
+1076 GSPVSE

-1113 VASLVDENDDIINR
+1113 VASLVDDNNDIIDR

-1145 DETKAVADGVIV
+1145 DETKAVADGVIA
-1157 PVIAVKLFDKDNY
+1157 PVIAVQLFDKDGY

-1188 LDPNKNKAQINR
+1188 LDPNKDRAQINR

-1209 SNDGIAY
+1209 TDDGIAY
-1216 ITLEPTTKAG
+1216 ITLEPTTQAG
-1226 EAVIRF
+1226 EALIRF
-1232 PLANGQEEEVRVWLK
+1232 PLANGQEEEIRVWLK

-1267 ISGHVENAKA
+1267 IRGNIKNAES
-1277 HDQDDGF
+1277 HDQEDGF
-1284 YTDGRLALFAKGQVL
+1284 YTDGRLALFAKGQIA

-1308 DSSKGTTTPF
+1308 DSSKETTTPF

-1386 QGDLVSFNAFVTESA
+1386 QGDIVSFNAFVTESA

-1413 TSGLYQLANKDIISN
+1413 TSGLYSLSNSDIISN

-1446 SEVELSKDS
+1446 SEVELTKDS
-1455 DYNIDYIDGSLFFK
+1455 DYSIDYIDGSIFFK

-1474 TDENLNPRYIIAR
+1474 TDEDLNPRYIIAR
-1487 YETQDDSANDITF
+1487 YETQDDSANDLTF
-1500 GGRAAVHVLDKAL
+1500 GGRAAVHVLDKAV
-1513 EVGTTVI
+1513 EVGTTLI
-1520 SEELGTDSKTLNS
+1520 SEELGEDSKTLNS
-1533 IDMRLQLSDQLKITA
+1533 VDMRLQLSDQLEIKA
-1548 ESAITEQ
+1548 ETAITEQ
-1555 DSNGSKTTANANYVS
+1555 KNNGTKTSATANYVS
-1570 VDFRGEQLQT
+1570 LDFRGEQLQT
-1580 KAYIRTEQAGFGL
+1580 KAYIRTEEAGFGL

-1599 EGSTEKLGVEGSYY
+1599 EGSTEKLGVEGTYY
-1613 ITSQKYF
+1613 ITSQQYF
-1620 NALISDQNQLGND
+1620 NALVSDQNQLGNE
-1633 QRLSMAEVKFN
+1633 QRLSMAELTFN
-1644 NEYDLGRYHLGGR
+1644 NEYELGRYRLGGR
-1657 ISENKTATGDSQSI
+1657 VSENTSAVGDTQSI

-1691 DVELNLKQNDDIYD
+1691 DLEFNLKQNDDIYD
-1705 LFRLGSDFRISD
+1705 LLRLGSDFRIND
-1717 EVTLFAVHETGFE
+1717 QVTLFAVHEMGFE
-1730 SNAPQR
+1730 RDAPTR
-1736 SVAGLRATPWQ
+1736 SVAGIRATPWQ

-1770 GVNQEIN
+1770 GVNQEVN
-1777 LNEHWQISFGYDQS
+1777 LDENWQISFGYDQS
-1791 QNLESSVLEQTDDS
+1791 QNLENSVLEQPDDTA
-1805 VINFAQTS
+1805 INFAQTS

-1828 TWQWTNRV
+1828 TWQWTNRI
-1836 EYRESDSN
+1836 EYRESDTN
-1844 EKWNAQ
+1844 EKWNAT
-1850 SGVYKPIGLGF
+1850 SGIYRPIGLGF
-1861 AFGLNGEFRLD
+1861 AFGLNGEYRLD
-1872 DADTSRT
+1872 DGDTQRT

-1890 RPLALGLAWL
+1890 RPLAVGLAWL
-1900 NQSKYIEEE
+1900 NQTKYIEEE
-1909 VSTSVDSITS
+1909 ISNASNTIAADLVSR
-1919 NITSSRL
+1919 RL

-1935 WSKTQ
+1935 WTKTQ
-1940 LSAQYGLKYVD
+1940 LSAQYGFKYVD
-1951 ETIDDISYSGVI
+1951 ETLDNIAYSGVI

-1971 RYFKPKWDWGLHA
+1971 RHFMPKWDWGLQA

-1994 SRHSLGFSL
+1994 SRHSAGISL
-2003 GYTPKQNTWVSMG
+2003 GYIPKQNTWVSVG
-2016 YNFAGFDDS
+2016 YNFAGFTDS

-2045 DQDSARELRN
+2045 DQDNLRALKA
-2055 YFK
+2055 YFN

>member
-1 MFLSLKKYAQPSC
+1 MILSLNKNAQPRC
-14 AALTQSA
+14 ATLTQSA
-21 PCALGRGKAKS
+21 PRALGRGKAKS
-32 TASFIKKSGVFVVAL
+32 TASLLKKSGVFAIAL
-47 ASSLFSFSAVNAA
+47 ASSFFSFSSAHAA
-60 TPDNTVVSNTAYVNY
+60 TPESTVVNNTAYVSFDFN
-75 QFRGNNQQSQDSE
+75 GQSRQVQDSE

-94 SDSGAGTPAVITL
+94 TSAGSGTPSVITL
-107 MHNSIDF
+107 MHNSVDF
-114 SGQYAAAKARETTSS
+114 TTQYAEAKAREDAANGSSNLMRSRQNALTSGS
-129 PVSASNSRSFAQTI
+129 TNSSNI
-143 TTSNTTSLNASSVS
+143 TTRASSS
-157 TSAGVTTRSS
+157 GQ
-167 SNGKALSG
+167 ALAG

-185 SDSSGSNLTAQAVPR
+185 SDASGKTLSPQPIPK
-200 NYQGQALALPSTLAL
+200 NYQGQTLSLPSTLAL
-215 NSDDYFKVGDAIF
+215 NSDDYYKVGDTIF
-228 VHLEDLDQNLDPTQ
+228 VHLKDLDQNQDPTQ
-242 IEKIIVTILSENGA
+242 IEKIIVTILSENGV
-256 DQETIQLTETAVSTG
+256 DQETIQLTETAVSSG
-271 LFTGYIQTVGNANN
+271 LFTGYIQTVNSATNA
-285 PAIKHNC
+285 PIKHNC
-292 VLSVNSDSSIQASYQ
+292 ALSVTSDSSIQASYQ
-307 DQFDSLDLVR
+307 DKFDSLDLAK

-324 SSYVVNADTGEYI
+324 SSYVVNADTGEYV
-337 NGIEVTLLDPNK
+337 NGITVSLYDKDGVTP
-349 TWQSDQPVD
+349 
-358 EQPYG
+358 
-363 RAEILSDE
+363 AEILSDE
-371 GGLFPNTVTTGG
+371 GGVFPNTVTTGG
-383 SVSVVGSDSNVY
+383 TVSVVGADSNTY

-407 VLNGGEY
+407 VLDGGEY
-414 IVKIGESAYHD
+414 VIKIGESAYHD
-425 YPVPTEMLLA
+425 YPVADEKPLT

-440 PFNFDEEGSRSKVFN
+440 PFNFDEEGSRGKIFT

-475 TKTANKSQAGVGE
+475 TKTANKAQAGVGE
-488 LIGYNIKLQNTEI
+488 LVSYNIKLQNTEI
-501 PGTNIALKDTLPQG
+501 PGTNVALKDTLPQG
-515 LRFAAGSA
+515 FRYAPGSA
-523 SIDGVKVSDPV
+523 SIDGVKIADPT
-534 IGADGRDLTFTIDN
+534 ISRDGQDLTFTFAN
-548 IAPDEILNLRYVVRV
+548 IAVDEVLNLRYVARI
-563 GVNTIIGKATNTTWI
+563 GVATPVGKATNTVWI
-578 EDQEDIVGEGV
+578 EDQEDIPNEGI
-589 LTSNTATADVEINED
+589 LTSNTAIADIEITED
-604 LFSEKSRLFGRV
+604 LFSNNTRLFGRV
-616 FIGDCEGNVEQ
+616 YIGDCQGDVQQ

-673 LDLVACDN
+673 LDLMACDN
-681 YGLHAGRDYS
+681 FGQHAGREYS
-691 QFVDLEPGT
+691 QFVDLAPGT

-706 VVKLKPPSKGEV
+706 IVKLKPPSKGEV
-718 IQRLS
+718 TQRLS
-723 SRLAPIPKAER
+723 SRLAPITQSER
-734 ETMGTDTP
+734 ETLAANSP
-742 VSQKVL
+742 VEQKIV
-748 YRLVLNGSEVI
+748 YRLLLNGSEVI
-759 LKGLRSLVMLPEG
+759 LKDLRSLLMLPEG
-772 VTYKPNSALLDGNAI
+772 VMYKPNSALLDGVSI
-787 TEPKKYDTQTLLFSL
+787 DEPKKYDEQTLLFSL

-815 EAYIGKD
+815 EAYIGED

-833 AMFNSPSQSN
+833 AMFNSPSQNN
-843 QRTPIALTSALLAIV
+843 QRTPIALTSALLALV

-872 FGSFSEELSAADKQS
+872 FGSFSEELSAADKQA
-887 MSQVIETL
+887 MAVVIKKL
-895 QGLKDLQ
+895 KGLKDLQ

-938 YLMKEL
+938 YLMQEL
-944 QLTPEQVSIAGH
+944 TLAPDQVSIAGF
-956 GSKKP
+956 GANKP
-961 IANNDNLNL
+961 ISKNSNESL
-970 RAQNRRVEVNIL
+970 RSQNRRVEVNIL
-982 SAKNGMKIAQA
+982 SANNGMRIAKA

-1007 GGFDFPIA
+1007 GGFDFPIE

-1023 STVSMPEFDKA
+1023 NTVTMPEFDKA
-1034 FLAQAD
+1034 YLAQT
-1040 NKFEWL
+1040 NNTFEWL
-1046 WPSDGFL
+1046 WPSEGFL
-1053 PNIPSTKVAVK
+1053 PNIPSTKVAIK

-1076 GAPVSA
+1076 GSPVSE

-1113 VASLVDENDDIINR
+1113 VASLVDDNNDIIDR

-1145 DETKAVADGVIV
+1145 DETKAVADGVIA
-1157 PVIAVKLFDKDNY
+1157 PVIAVQLFDKDGY

-1188 LDPNKNKAQINR
+1188 LDPNKDRAQINR

-1209 SNDGIAY
+1209 TDDGIAY
-1216 ITLEPTTKAG
+1216 ITLEPTTQAG
-1226 EAVIRF
+1226 EALIRF
-1232 PLANGQEEEVRVWLK
+1232 PLVNGQEEEIRVWLK

-1267 ISGHVENAKA
+1267 IRGNIKNAES
-1277 HDQDDGF
+1277 HDQEDGF
-1284 YTDGRLALFAKGQVL
+1284 YTDGRLALFAKGQIA

-1308 DSSKGTTTPF
+1308 DSSKETTTPF

-1386 QGDLVSFNAFVTESA
+1386 QGDIVSFNAFVTESA

-1413 TSGLYQLANKDIISN
+1413 TSGLYSLSNSDIISN

-1446 SEVELSKDS
+1446 SEVELTKDS
-1455 DYNIDYIDGSLFFK
+1455 DYSIDYIDGSIFFK

-1474 TDENLNPRYIIAR
+1474 TDEDLNPRYIIAR
-1487 YETQDDSANDITF
+1487 YETQDDSANDLTF
-1500 GGRAAVHVLDKAL
+1500 GGRAAVHVLDKAV
-1513 EVGTTVI
+1513 EVGTTLI
-1520 SEELGTDSKTLNS
+1520 SEELGEDSKTLNS
-1533 IDMRLQLSDQLKITA
+1533 VDMRLQLSDQLEIKA
-1548 ESAITEQ
+1548 ETAITEQ
-1555 DSNGSKTTANANYVS
+1555 KNNGTKTSATANYVS
-1570 VDFRGEQLQT
+1570 LDFRGEQLQT
-1580 KAYIRTEQAGFGL
+1580 KAYIRTEEAGFGL

-1599 EGSTEKLGVEGSYY
+1599 EGSTEKLGVEGTYY
-1613 ITSQKYF
+1613 ITSQQYF
-1620 NALISDQNQLGND
+1620 NALVSDQNQLGNE
-1633 QRLSMAEVKFN
+1633 QRLSMAELTFN
-1644 NEYDLGRYHLGGR
+1644 NEYELGRYRLGGR
-1657 ISENKTATGDSQSI
+1657 VSENTSAVGDTQSI

-1691 DVELNLKQNDDIYD
+1691 DLEFNLKQNDDIYD
-1705 LFRLGSDFRISD
+1705 LLRLGSDFRIND
-1717 EVTLFAVHETGFE
+1717 QVTLFAVHEMGFE
-1730 SNAPQR
+1730 RDAPTR
-1736 SVAGLRATPWQ
+1736 SVAGIRATPWQ

-1770 GVNQEIN
+1770 GVNQEVN
-1777 LNEHWQISFGYDQS
+1777 LDENWQISFGYDQS
-1791 QNLESSVLEQTDDS
+1791 QNLENSVLEQPDDTA
-1805 VINFAQTS
+1805 INFAQTS

-1828 TWQWTNRV
+1828 TWQWTNRI
-1836 EYRESDSN
+1836 EYRESDTN
-1844 EKWNAQ
+1844 EKWNAT
-1850 SGVYKPIGLGF
+1850 SGIYRPIGLGF
-1861 AFGLNGEFRLD
+1861 AFGLNGEYRLD
-1872 DADTSRT
+1872 DGDTQRT

-1890 RPLALGLAWL
+1890 RPLAVGLAWL
-1900 NQSKYIEEE
+1900 NQTKYIEEE
-1909 VSTSVDSITS
+1909 ISNASNTIAADLVSR
-1919 NITSSRL
+1919 RL

-1935 WSKTQ
+1935 WTKTQ
-1940 LSAQYGLKYVD
+1940 LSAQYGFKYVD
-1951 ETIDDISYSGVI
+1951 ETLDDIAYSGVI

-1971 RYFKPKWDWGLHA
+1971 RHFMPKWDWGLQA

-1994 SRHSLGFSL
+1994 SRHSAGISL
-2003 GYTPKQNTWVSMG
+2003 GYIPKQNTWVSVG
-2016 YNFAGFDDS
+2016 YNFAGFTDS

-2040 LRIKA
+2040 LRIKG
-2045 DQDSARELRN
+2045 DQDNLRALKA
-2055 YFK
+2055 YFN